1 MSQEVDQ
8 RVVEMRFDNAK
19 FEKNVQQS
27 INSLNA
33 LNESLKFEGAE
44 KGFAEVEKAS
54 EKVDFNRMMT
64 ALEALNGKFSALEIM
79 GVTTLVRITDEA
91 ITAGKKL
98 AKSLSTDQVM
108 SGWNKYAEK
117 TASVQTI
124 MNATGK
130 SITKVNSY
138 LSKLMWFS
146 DETSYGFTDM
156 TSALST
162 LTAAGGDIEKMIP
175 MIMGMA
181 NATAYAG
188 KGAAEFQRVVYNL
201 AQSYGTGAIQLI
213 DWKSVEQAGAGSQQL
228 KQLIIDTAVELG
240 KLKEG
245 EVTTGTFGS
254 TLQKKWADREVMEK
268 AFGKYAEFAEAVKA
282 ELDANPEYHNQ
293 AALAIEALADQYDEV
308 TVKAFKAAQEAKSFS
323 EVIDATKDAVSSG
336 WMQTFDILFGN
347 YEEAKTFW
355 SDLAEQFWDI
365 FAGGMGGRNS
375 WLKKAFNGGM
385 DQLLDETALGDVG
398 DAFTKQL
405 RRSLIDSGKLT
416 EQQIEDAGSF
426 QKALESAGV
435 TADDL
440 YERVQLSLE
449 GYEENAKLSDAELAA
464 EGVSR
469 ETLNKT
475 IEAYRKMAEA
485 IQNGEVSLDSY
496 AAKMGRMSGRE
507 HFFNGILNI
516 LNGINSVLGPIRDGF
531 DEVFH
536 TDGGPLYSLL
546 EGFDNLTSKLVLN
559 EGVMESLTK
568 LFKGLFSVLSVGG
581 KAIRVTGRI
590 ALAVIGKLMNALE
603 PLGNLLLQAG
613 AAFGDIFTTL
623 NESLESAESID
634 DVINALAVAFGKLLQ
649 PVKDVFGLLRTLIHG
664 GTVEEAKGQFK
675 TFGSIVNA
683 VSAVFQNF
691 GLKGI
696 SISGALG
703 SAVKLLGGVFFA
715 AFDGVGALIGKAFGA
730 FQDAGK
736 NVGDFKDK
744 HLDTLEQVRDT
755 VVSLPEKAG
764 AAMKE
769 FAGSVQTSF
778 YNVADAC
785 KAGLSAV
792 KEFFDLN
799 DIDIYRLLALID
811 VGLLALAIWAVATA
825 LKGMQKA
832 IKGVTDAAAKL
843 ISNPVTDL
851 VNSMKKAVDA
861 WTKQH
866 TTNNFVNIAKGI
878 SIAIGVISA
887 SIYMLSKI
895 EDPKQA
901 AIALGMVVTTLI
913 GLVVAMKALAK
924 SDVSGLDSAKIMAS
938 MVAISIGMLALGA
951 TVKNLASA
959 MKMFKYFNA
968 KQMYS
973 VVGALSSIAVALS
986 IMVGVVGGFNL
997 LTNKLRAAS
1006 KLKMTDAFK
1015 GISSYIVVATAMVEM
1030 AGALYL
1036 LSSIDEKKLQD
1047 GYGAMIAISVAMGIV
1062 VGVFAAL
1069 NHWNN
1074 TLQAA
1079 SKNKL
1084 SGITN
1089 GISSLLVV
1097 AAALAGMAV
1106 AVRMFAGIEK
1116 LDNAMW
1122 ATMGSLVVMAGV
1134 IGALSRLGG
1143 KAKKMRKGAEAM
1155 LIASASLVV
1164 LAQALKMMNEALAMD
1179 ESGAG
1184 MASMATM
1191 LIVMAGAIYILGESA
1206 IENMGAAAAVAAM
1219 ATALIELAVALNMI
1233 AEINPWDL
1241 AKGLGALA
1249 VALLELL
1256 GATWLLS
1263 KISGDLLSVA
1273 GACLML
1279 STALLLLAPACY
1291 MLSRLSLEQAL
1302 AGLIGMAAILGSL
1315 YLIGSIPEIAL
1326 GLSVLTANLLPFS
1339 ASLYIV
1345 AKAFSAFAGGVLKLS
1360 AAFAILAL
1368 FSSLIDPLCQ
1378 AIIMAGPDIEKALI
1392 TIITGI
1398 CNTIIACAEPIGHAL
1413 AAVIEI
1419 AIQVVID
1426 LIAWAWDGAGGD
1438 GDGIK
1443 GALDALWAKVEE
1455 WMSNRP
1461 PLYMYLF
1468 GNVAYDDPSLKDNP
1482 IERILNSWWEYAKD
1496 GFKYRYE
1503 HDPIRLT
1510 DKGLPQLG
1518 DFKPNTFGGM
1528 GGGKFSGMGGG
1539 KSNGTGAGRTKEV
1552 AENTKNAADATGV
1565 SATNMEKSAT
1575 AMAMS
1580 AKSSEELA
1588 NGMIQVADDSGRVY
1602 TMTTEQA
1609 KAMLDGKTATEQT
1622 AGAVNDLGGAA
1633 AQTTGKLSGTAAVM
1647 RTCAATGAASTEMLD
1662 KAGNAIE
1669 EKEEQLTDS
1678 TDTAVQNAM
1687 DEAGDIS
1694 EEGGKSAA
1702 SRFVNGFLSILPKG
1716 LRDFLS
1722 GFGIDT
1728 SGMKNLVSGI
1738 GSASN
1743 QSNVHSGSAADRDK
1757 WFDSWYT
1764 NEIKKYD
1771 GTGNKS
1777 PIDWLGDKVVEE
1789 KEKLLAD
1796 IADITPD
1803 LTADPTGGGSGKG
1816 SSSGTKKTLAE
1827 QIEEAY
1833 KTRLEANKTLQSTID
1848 QEYELWQAENQYS
1861 ASEDELMAK
1870 KAAHAADAITAQ
1882 TERVSI
1888 AQAKYDALFSK
1899 WGAEK
1904 AETKSAYN
1912 ELLEE
1917 KTSLAELKAQQYTD
1931 LFEEVAK
1938 RYDTNLDTLEKQYN
1952 LWSAEN
1958 ENSATQMDKIRRE
1971 TEYMTEEL
1979 AVRQKQE
1986 ANAQEQYDVLK
1997 DKLGKDNQLTIQAYN
2012 ELLDAQTERVE
2023 LENKIAKQQLAE
2035 IEERISQ
2042 IETAQKRA
2050 SSQMEML
2057 QKVYNDGD
2065 LSARADAY
2073 REAVETYGKD
2083 SEQARKARYQG
2094 TTASILAAV
2103 EAVKNLNYQMQ
2114 QTEEIQKKLD
2124 MEGISEADRK
2134 QYEQDKLDSQTAFLG
2149 FAENL
2154 ADALNLGDT
2163 GKQVTLKLAK
2173 AIQKNWKPIKEGFNT
2188 AMDKAFA
2195 NNPELKKKL
2204 TKAFGDAFS
2213 ETGIEVGTEFVSTI
2227 VAMMQGDWANALASG
2242 LNFMIDFL
2250 QTDMGEDL
2258 MNKVLPKITNLF
2270 SNVGKAAKGAQL
2282 GQVVGEM
2289 GGEMATVATEGSG
2302 LISILQSVA
2311 GGIGEIGASVASFV
2325 AEFWPY
2331 ILAAVAIIGVLAGIA
2346 ALFNKH
2352 NGVDDVDKELAEK
2365 EKDSGSDLDINFAWG
2380 INAKKDKVDDA
2391 VTAMTQNAVDIAASA
2406 AQSME
2411 DALNEDWDYTPTIR
2425 PVVDLTE
2432 VWDSAE
2438 DVNSAFAGEKPME
2451 LDSSLSAR
2459 LAKDADRTYG
2469 NQNGT
2474 GADTQTGRDTE
2485 LLNAVS
2491 RLGDHMDAVGES
2503 IRGMKVVMDGRKT
2516 VGYIDSQLGVRA
2528 ERRR

>member
-54 EKVDFNRMMT
+54 EKVDFDRMTT
-64 ALEALNGKFSALEIM
+64 ALETLTGKFSALEVIGM
-79 GVTTLVRITDEA
+79 TALVKITDKA
-91 ITAGKKL
+91 IDAGAKL
-98 AKSLSTDQVM
+98 TKSLSIDQVM
-108 SGWNKYAEK
+108 SGWNKYAQK

-130 SITKVNSY
+130 SITKVNGY

-146 DETSYGFTDM
+146 DETSYSFTDM
-156 TSALST
+156 TQSLGQ
-162 LTAAGGDIEKMIP
+162 LTASGGDIEKVIP

-188 KGAAEFQRVVYNL
+188 KGASEFSRIIYNL
-201 AQSYGTGAIQLI
+201 NQSYSQGYLSLM
-213 DWKSVEQAGAGSQQL
+213 DWKSVELAGVATAEL
-228 KQLIIDTAVELG
+228 KKQIISTGIELG
-240 KLKEG
+240 KIKDG
-245 EVTTGTFGS
+245 DVTVGTFSS
-254 TLQKKWADREVMEK
+254 TLSSKWADKKVMET
-268 AFGKYAEFAEAVKA
+268 AFGKFAEFSEAVKKMV
-282 ELDANPEYHNQ
+282 DANPGMLASQ
-293 AALAIEALADQYDEV
+293 AIEALADQYDEV

-323 EVIDATKDAVSSG
+323 EAVDATKDAVSSG
-336 WMQTFDILFGN
+336 WMETFDILFGN

-385 DQLLDETALGDVG
+385 DQLLDDTALGDVG

-405 RRSLIDSGKLT
+405 RRSLIANGKLT

-426 QKALESAGV
+426 QKALENAGV

-440 YERVQLSLE
+440 YERVQLSLD
-449 GYEENAKLSDAELAA
+449 GYEEIAQWSDAELAA
-464 EGVSR
+464 GGLSR
-469 ETLNKT
+469 EDLNKT

-516 LNGINSVLGPIRDGF
+516 LKGINSVLGPIRDGF

-559 EGVMESLTK
+559 EGTMESLTK
-568 LFKGLFSVLSVGG
+568 LFNGLFSVLSVGG

-590 ALAVIGKLMNALE
+590 ALALIGKLMNVLE
-603 PLGNLLLQAG
+603 PLDDLLLRAG

-634 DVINALAVAFGKLLQ
+634 DVINALAVAFGTLLQ
-649 PVKDVFGLLRTLIHG
+649 PVKDIFGLLQTLIHG

-675 TFGSIVNA
+675 TFGNVVNA

-691 GLKGI
+691 GLKSI

-703 SAVKLLGGVFFA
+703 SAVKLLGGIFFV
-715 AFDGVGALIGKAFGA
+715 AFDGVAALIGKTFGA

-744 HLDTLEQVRDT
+744 HLETLEQVRDT

-799 DIDIYRLLALID
+799 DVDIYRLLALID

-832 IKGVTDAAAKL
+832 IKSVTDATAKL
-843 ISNPVTDL
+843 LSNPVTDL
-851 VNSMKKAVDA
+851 LNSMKNAVDT

-878 SIAIGVISA
+878 SIAIGAISA

-901 AIALGMVVTTLI
+901 AVALGMVVATLI

-951 TVKNLASA
+951 TMKNLASA

-968 KQMYS
+968 KQMNN
-973 VVGALSSIAVALS
+973 VVGALFSIAAALS

-997 LTNKLRAAS
+997 LTNQLRASS
-1006 KLKMTDAFK
+1006 KLKMMDAFK

-1084 SGITN
+1084 NGITN

-1097 AAALAGMAV
+1097 ATALAGMAV
-1106 AVRMFAGIEK
+1106 AVQMFAGIEN

-1122 ATMGSLVVMAGV
+1122 AAMGSLIVMAGV
-1134 IGALSRLGG
+1134 IGTLSRLGG

-1164 LAQALKMMNEALAMD
+1164 LAQALKMMNEAIAMD

-1191 LIVMAGAIYILGESA
+1191 LIVMAGAIYILGKSA

-1219 ATALIELAVALNMI
+1219 GFALIELAYALNMI
-1233 AEINPWDL
+1233 VEIGVEDL
-1241 AKGLGALA
+1241 AKGLIALA
-1249 VALLELL
+1249 AALFGLVGAAALLPA
-1256 GATWLLS
+1256 ATPGLV
-1263 KISGDLLSVA
+1263 GVA

-1279 STALLLLAPACY
+1279 AGALLLLTPAFKG
-1291 MLSRLSLEQAL
+1291 LATLTAGEAL
-1302 AGLIGMAAILGSL
+1302 AGVIGIIGMMIGMFAIGAITPVAAGMIIVTACLINLG
-1315 YLIGSIPEIAL
+1315 
-1326 GLSVLTANLLPFS
+1326 
-1339 ASLYIV
+1339 
-1345 AKAFSAFAGGVLKLS
+1345 KAFSAFAGGALKLS

-1368 FSSLIDPLCQ
+1368 FSSLIDPLCKV
-1378 AIIMAGPDIEKALI
+1378 IIEAGPDIEKALI
-1392 TIITGI
+1392 TVVSGL
-1398 CNTIIACAEPIGHAL
+1398 CNAIVACAEPIGKAMFAL
-1413 AAVIEI
+1413 AVTLTKVII
-1419 AIQVVID
+1419 FYLAWFTGAADLSLQGGLDQMWVDLNDWFANHSLFD
-1426 LIAWAWDGAGGD
+1426 LIGSWLSSGSAAFANWNPFGMFDLNMNGRSAKAGENAANAINDFDKKHGTRIMGKILELLGFD
-1438 GDGIK
+1438 VIYKD
-1443 GALDALWAKVEE
+1443 DADTKT
-1455 WMSNRP
+1455 
-1461 PLYMYLF
+1461 
-1468 GNVAYDDPSLKDNP
+1468 
-1482 IERILNSWWEYAKD
+1482 
-1496 GFKYRYE
+1496 
-1503 HDPIRLT
+1503 T
-1510 DKGLPQLG
+1510 D
-1518 DFKPNTFGGM
+1518 
-1528 GGGKFSGMGGG
+1528 
-1539 KSNGTGAGRTKEV
+1539 
-1552 AENTKNAADATGV
+1552 ENTKNAADATGV
-1565 SATNMEKSAT
+1565 SATNMEKIAT
-1575 AMAMS
+1575 AMAVS
-1580 AKSSEELA
+1580 AKNSGELA
-1588 NGMIQVADDSGRVY
+1588 DGMIRVADDTGKVY
-1602 TMTTEQA
+1602 TMTAEQA
-1609 KAMLDGKTATEQT
+1609 KALMDGQKATDQT

-1633 AQTTGKLSGTAAVM
+1633 AQTTAKLHGTATGM
-1647 RTCAATGAASTEMLD
+1647 QTCAATAAASTEVLD
-1662 KAGNAIE
+1662 KAGDAVE
-1669 EKEEQLTDS
+1669 EKEGQLTDD

-1687 DEAGDIS
+1687 DVAGDTA

-1702 SRFVNGFLSILPKG
+1702 SQFMEGFLSRLPKEFKDILNG
-1716 LRDFLS
+1716 V
-1722 GFGIDT
+1722 GFDI
-1728 SGMKNLVSGI
+1728 SGMESFVSGI
-1738 GSASN
+1738 GDASN
-1743 QSNVHSGSAADRDK
+1743 QSNVHSGSAADREK
-1757 WFDSWYT
+1757 WFNSWYS

-1771 GTGNKS
+1771 GTSGESLK
-1777 PIDWLGDKVVEE
+1777 D
-1789 KEKLLAD
+1789 LLAD
-1796 IADITPD
+1796 IADAVP
-1803 LTADPTGGGSGKG
+1803 DPTTAQTGSGKVK
-1816 SSSGTKKTLAE
+1816 SSGSAGSKKTLAE

-1861 ASEDELMAK
+1861 ASEDDLMAK
-1870 KAAHAADAITAQ
+1870 KAAHAADAIKAQ

-1888 AQAKYDALFSK
+1888 AQEKYDALYSK

-1904 AETKSAYN
+1904 AETKTAYN

-1917 KTSLAELKAQQYTD
+1917 KTSLAELKAKQYTD

-1952 LWSAEN
+1952 LWSTDN
-1958 ENSATQMDKIRRE
+1958 DRTATKRDKILKERE
-1971 TEYMTEEL
+1971 YQTEEL
-1979 AVRQKQE
+1979 AVREKKE
-1986 ANAQEQYDVLK
+1986 ANAKEQYE
-1997 DKLGKDNQLTIQAYN
+1997 KLSELYGESDLRTIEAYN
-2012 ELLDAQTERVE
+2012 EWLDAQTESLKVRNSIAEKQYE
-2023 LENKIAKQQLAE
+2023 L
-2035 IEERISQ
+2035 IEAD
-2042 IETAQKRA
+2042 IETIKDAQNLA
-2050 SSQMEML
+2050 ASQMELL

-2094 TTASILAAV
+2094 TVSGILAAV
-2103 EAVKNLNYQMQ
+2103 SAVKSMNAQME
-2114 QTEEIQKKLD
+2114 QTL
-2124 MEGISEADRK
+2124 
-2134 QYEQDKLDSQTAFLG
+2134 QYEQLLEKAKKDKDQERIQSYNEQLLNSQTAFLG

-2173 AIQKNWKPIKEGFNT
+2173 AIQKNWTPLKEGFNT
-2188 AMDKAFA
+2188 AVDKAFA
-2195 NNPELKKKL
+2195 NNPELKNEL
-2204 TKAFGDAFS
+2204 TDAFKFAFS
-2213 ETGIEVGTEFVSTI
+2213 ETGMEVGTEFVSTI

-2250 QTDMGEDL
+2250 NTKMGKDL
-2258 MNKVLPKITNLF
+2258 MTTVLPKITELF
-2270 SNVGKAAKGAQL
+2270 SNVGKAAKGAQI
-2282 GQVVGEM
+2282 GQAIGEM
-2289 GGEMATVATEGSG
+2289 GGEMAVAASEGGG
-2302 LISILQSVA
+2302 LIAVLQAVA
-2311 GGIGEIGASVASFV
+2311 GGIGSVGTAVAGFV
-2325 AEFWPY
+2325 AEFWPF
-2331 ILAAVAIIGVLAGIA
+2331 ILAVVAIIAVLAGIA
-2346 ALFNKH
+2346 ALVNKH
-2352 NGVDDVDKELAEK
+2352 NGVDKADKDLAEK
-2365 EKDSGSDLDINFAWG
+2365 EKDSGADLDINFAWG

-2451 LDSSLSAR
+2451 LDSSLTAR

-2469 NQNGT
+2469 NQNGN
-2474 GADTQTGRDTE
+2474 GADAQTGRDAE

>member
-54 EKVDFNRMMT
+54 EKVDFDRMTT
-64 ALEALNGKFSALEIM
+64 ALETLTGKFSALEVIGM
-79 GVTTLVRITDEA
+79 TALVKITDKA
-91 ITAGKKL
+91 IDAGTKL
-98 AKSLSTDQVM
+98 AKSLSIDQVM
-108 SGWNKYAEK
+108 SGWNKYAQK

-268 AFGKYAEFAEAVKA
+268 AFGKYAEFAEAVNAEMKA
-282 ELDANPEYHNQ
+282 RPEKYNYQ
-293 AALAIEALADQYDEV
+293 ASNAIEALADQYDEV

-323 EVIDATKDAVSSG
+323 EAVDATKDAVSSG

-385 DQLLDETALGDVG
+385 DQLLDDTALGDVG
-398 DAFTKQL
+398 DAFTNQL
-405 RRSLIDSGKLT
+405 RRSLIASGKLT

-426 QKALESAGV
+426 QKALENAGV

-440 YERVQLSLE
+440 YERVQASLA
-449 GYEENAKLSDAELAA
+449 GYEEAAKMSDAELAA
-464 EGVSR
+464 QGVSR

-475 IEAYRKMAEA
+475 IETYRKMAEA

-507 HFFNGILNI
+507 HFFNGILNV
-516 LNGINSVLGPIRDGF
+516 LKGINSVLGPIRDGF
-531 DEVFH
+531 DAVFH

-546 EGFDNLTSKLVLN
+546 KGFDNLTSKLVLN

-603 PLGNLLLQAG
+603 PLGDLLLRAG

-623 NESLESAESID
+623 NESLDNAESID
-634 DVINALAVAFGKLLQ
+634 DVINALAVAFGTLLQ
-649 PVKDVFGLLRTLIHG
+649 PVKDIFGLLRTLIHG

-675 TFGSIVNA
+675 TFGNVVNA

-703 SAVKLLGGVFFA
+703 SAVKLLGGIFFA
-715 AFDGVGALIGKAFGA
+715 AFDGVGALIGKTFGA

-744 HLDTLEQVRDT
+744 HLETLEQVRDT

-764 AAMKE
+764 AAMLW
-769 FAGSVQTSF
+769 FAGSVQTAF
-778 YNVADAC
+778 YNVADASKTALTAVQAFFHLEDGIDLYRLFSIIAVGALAAAIYGATVLLK
-785 KAGLSAV
+785 KASDNLKKTLANPISDFFNSLTSAV
-792 KEFFDLN
+792 N
-799 DIDIYRLLALID
+799 
-811 VGLLALAIWAVATA
+811 T
-825 LKGMQKA
+825 
-832 IKGVTDAAAKL
+832 
-843 ISNPVTDL
+843 
-851 VNSMKKAVDA
+851 
-861 WTKQH
+861 WTKAH
-866 TTNNFVNIAKGI
+866 TTNNLATAAKAIATAVALI
-878 SIAIGVISA
+878 SG
-887 SIYMLSKI
+887 SIYLLSQI
-895 EDPKQA
+895 DDPDKVVQA
-901 AIALGMVVTTLI
+901 LFSAMAVLFGFIVAL
-913 GLVVAMKALAK
+913 KALAATDLTGLNTAKLVGTIAAVSLGMTVLSAAMIKMGSMDADQVKNGTEAIGHVAAVLTGMVGLLSLFNNRLGSMK
-924 SDVSGLDSAKIMAS
+924 SAGSFIAAAAAIDAITLVLIPLAKAKKNGLDIDGAVEAINGVAI
-938 MVAISIGMLALGA
+938 AISILLVASGFAKKLAGQAKVSTLDKIAQYLVRLGGLLIALNALGA
-951 TVKNLASA
+951 TFLMAAGAVAILASTGENLKRGLTGA
-959 MKMFKYFNA
+959 
-968 KQMYS
+968 
-973 VVGALSSIAVALS
+973 VV
-986 IMVGVVGGFNL
+986 
-997 LTNKLRAAS
+997 
-1006 KLKMTDAFK
+1006 
-1015 GISSYIVVATAMVEM
+1015 
-1030 AGALYL
+1030 
-1036 LSSIDEKKLQD
+1036 
-1047 GYGAMIAISVAMGIV
+1047 
-1062 VGVFAAL
+1062 
-1069 NHWNN
+1069 
-1074 TLQAA
+1074 
-1079 SKNKL
+1079 
-1084 SGITN
+1084 IT
-1089 GISSLLVV
+1089 GL
-1097 AAALAGMAV
+1097 LAG
-1106 AVRMFAGIEK
+1106 
-1116 LDNAMW
+1116 
-1122 ATMGSLVVMAGV
+1122 VMAGLAV
-1134 IGALSRLGG
+1134 LSKTKVNPLRMQ
-1143 KAKKMRKGAEAM
+1143 KMAASM
-1155 LIASASLVV
+1155 VIASASLVI
-1164 LAQALKMMNEALAMD
+1164 LAEAVRRMSDAMGSD
-1179 ESGAG
+1179 KSGAG
-1184 MASMATM
+1184 FAGVAIGLT
-1191 LIVMAGAIYILGESA
+1191 LMAGAIYILGKNAMES
-1206 IENMGAAAAVAAM
+1206 MGAAAALAAM
-1219 ATALIELAVALNMI
+1219 GFALVEMAYAIKMLAGTDPTFIMNALLGLAGAMGILVVGCAGLSMVTANITGLAGSCLMLAGALYLLTPAFKGLASLTLDQAIAGIWAMAGVMIALGIVGANPPVALGLTAVAGSLKI
-1233 AEINPWDL
+1233 
-1241 AKGLGALA
+1241 
-1249 VALLELL
+1249 LL
-1256 GATWLLS
+1256 GAF
-1263 KISGDLLSVA
+1263 KDFASGL
-1273 GACLML
+1273 
-1279 STALLLLAPACY
+1279 
-1291 MLSRLSLEQAL
+1291 
-1302 AGLIGMAAILGSL
+1302 
-1315 YLIGSIPEIAL
+1315 
-1326 GLSVLTANLLPFS
+1326 
-1339 ASLYIV
+1339 
-1345 AKAFSAFAGGVLKLS
+1345 LKLS
-1360 AAFAILAL
+1360 IAAVIMGILAYL
-1368 FSSLIDPLCQ
+1368 SGPICQ
-1378 AIIMAGPDIEKALI
+1378 AIIGAGDDIADALDIILKA
-1392 TIITGI
+1392 I
-1398 CNTIIACAEPIGHAL
+1398 CNTIINNAEPIAK
-1413 AAVIEI
+1413 AIASVVIIIVDAVIQILAWGWEKI
-1419 AIQVVID
+1419 KAAMEEKTG
-1426 LIAWAWDGAGGD
+1426 LIWDETSSIFNPASW
-1438 GDGIK
+1438 I
-1443 GALDALWAKVEE
+1443 DALT
-1455 WMSNRP
+1455 
-1461 PLYMYLF
+1461 
-1468 GNVAYDDPSLKDNP
+1468 
-1482 IERILNSWWEYAKD
+1482 AKD
-1496 GFKYRYE
+1496 RPFGKLLNM
-1503 HDPIRLT
+1503 LT
-1510 DKGLPQLG
+1510 DPFLQVFDTSLDEMGNKLEEVV
-1518 DFKPNTFGGM
+1518 DFRKMAAEKLSDVPDVPDINYIDP
-1528 GGGKFSGMGGG
+1528 KEA
-1539 KSNGTGAGRTKEV
+1539 SNSSAKT

-1575 AMAMS
+1575 AMAVS
-1580 AKSSEELA
+1580 AKSSEEMA
-1588 NGMIQVADDSGRVY
+1588 DGMIQVADDSGRVY

-1633 AQTTGKLSGTAAVM
+1633 ARTTGKLSGTAAVM
-1647 RTCAATGAASTEMLD
+1647 RTCAAMGAASTEVLD
-1662 KAGNAIE
+1662 EAGNALE
-1669 EKEEQLTDS
+1669 GKEEQLTDD
-1678 TDTAVQNAM
+1678 TTTAVQNTM
-1687 DEAGDIS
+1687 NEAGDTA

-1716 LRDFLS
+1716 LKDFLS
-1722 GFGIDT
+1722 GVGINT
-1728 SGMKNLVSGI
+1728 SGITAVVSG
-1738 GSASN
+1738 
-1743 QSNVHSGSAADRDK
+1743 AADKMSGLKSVDDMLTNPDK
-1757 WFDSWYT
+1757 KKTTAPTVKNGKTDSGGESW
-1764 NEIKKYD
+1764 KD
-1771 GTGNKS
+1771 L
-1777 PIDWLGDKVVEE
+1777 LGD
-1789 KEKLLAD
+1789 
-1796 IADITPD
+1796 IAEQAKDAASDAAST
-1803 LTADPTGGGSGKG
+1803 LTSGKG
-1816 SSSGTKKTLAE
+1816 KSKSSRSAGSKKTLAE

-1861 ASEDELMAK
+1861 ASEDDLMAK
-1870 KAAHAADAITAQ
+1870 KAAHAADAIKAQ

-1888 AQAKYDALFSK
+1888 AQAKYDALYSK

-1917 KTSLAELKAQQYTD
+1917 KTSLAELKAKQYTD

-1979 AVRQKQE
+1979 TVRQKQE

-1997 DKLGKDNQLTIQAYN
+1997 EKLGKDNQLTIQAYN

-2057 QKVYNDGD
+2057 QKVYDDGD

-2124 MEGISEADRK
+2124 RTDISEADRK
-2134 QYEQDKLDSQTAFLG
+2134 QYEQDKLESQTAFLG

-2154 ADALNLGDT
+2154 ADALNLGDS

-2173 AIQKNWKPIKEGFNT
+2173 AIQKNWTPIKEGFNA

-2195 NNPELKKKL
+2195 NNPELKNKL
-2204 TKAFGDAFS
+2204 TDAFKTAFS
-2213 ETGIEVGTEFVSTI
+2213 ETGVEVGTEFVSTI

-2250 QTDMGEDL
+2250 QTGMGEQL
-2258 MNKVLPKITNLF
+2258 MNEVLPKITELF
-2270 SNVGKAAKGAQL
+2270 SNVGKAAKGAQI
-2282 GQVVGEM
+2282 GQAMGEM
-2289 GGEMATVATEGSG
+2289 GGEMAMVAEEGGG
-2302 LISILQSVA
+2302 LIAVLQAVA
-2311 GGIGEIGASVASFV
+2311 GGIGEIGTAVVSFV

-2352 NGVDDVDKELAEK
+2352 NGVDDVDKEAAEK

-2451 LDSSLSAR
+2451 LDSNLTAR
-2459 LAKDADRTYG
+2459 LAKDADRAYG
-2469 NQNGT
+2469 NQNGNS
-2474 GADTQTGRDTE
+2474 ADAQTGRDAE

>member
-44 KGFAEVEKAS
+44 KGFAEMEKAS
-54 EKVDFNRMMT
+54 EKVDFDRMTT
-64 ALEALNGKFSALEIM
+64 ALETLTGKFSALEVIGM
-79 GVTTLVRITDEA
+79 TALVKITNKA
-91 ITAGKKL
+91 IDAGAKL
-98 AKSLSTDQVM
+98 TKSLSIDQVM
-108 SGWNKYAEK
+108 SGWNKYAQK

-146 DETSYGFTDM
+146 DETSYSFTDM
-156 TSALST
+156 TQSLGQ
-162 LTAAGGDIEKMIP
+162 LTASGGDIEKVIP

-188 KGAAEFQRVVYNL
+188 KGASEFSRIIYNL
-201 AQSYGTGAIQLI
+201 NQSYSQGYLSLM
-213 DWKSVEQAGAGSQQL
+213 DWKSVELAGVATAEL
-228 KQLIIDTAVELG
+228 KKQIISTGIELG
-240 KLKEG
+240 KIKDG
-245 EVTTGTFGS
+245 DVTVGTFSS
-254 TLQKKWADREVMEK
+254 TLSSKWADKEVMET
-268 AFGKYAEFAEAVKA
+268 AFGKFAEFSEAVKKMV
-282 ELDANPEYHNQ
+282 DANPGMLASQ
-293 AALAIEALADQYDEV
+293 AIEALADQYDEV

-323 EVIDATKDAVSSG
+323 EAVDATKDAVSSG
-336 WMQTFDILFGN
+336 WMETFDILFGN

-385 DQLLDETALGDVG
+385 DQLLDDTALGDVG

-405 RRSLIDSGKLT
+405 RRSLIANGKLT

-426 QKALESAGV
+426 QKALENAGV

-440 YERVQLSLE
+440 YDRVQLSLD
-449 GYEENAKLSDAELAA
+449 GYEEIAQWSDAELAA
-464 EGVSR
+464 GGLSR
-469 ETLNKT
+469 EDLNKT

-516 LNGINSVLGPIRDGF
+516 LKGINSVLGPIRDGF

-559 EGVMESLTK
+559 EGTMESLTK

-581 KAIRVTGRI
+581 KVIRVTGRI
-590 ALAVIGKLMNALE
+590 ALALIGKLMNVLE
-603 PLGNLLLQAG
+603 PLGDLLLRAG

-634 DVINALAVAFGKLLQ
+634 DVINALAVAFGTLLQ
-649 PVKDVFGLLRTLIHG
+649 PVKDIFGLLQTLIHG

-675 TFGSIVNA
+675 TFGNVVNA

-691 GLKGI
+691 GLKSI

-703 SAVKLLGGVFFA
+703 SAVKLLGGIFFV
-715 AFDGVGALIGKAFGA
+715 AFDGVAALIGKTFGA

-736 NVGDFKDK
+736 NVSDFKDK
-744 HLDTLEQVRDT
+744 HLETLEQVRDT

-769 FAGSVQTSF
+769 FAGNVQTSF

-785 KAGLSAV
+785 KVGLSAV

-799 DIDIYRLLALID
+799 DVDIYRLLALID

-832 IKGVTDAAAKL
+832 IKSVTDATAKL
-843 ISNPVTDL
+843 LSNPVTDL
-851 VNSMKKAVDA
+851 LNSMKNAVDT

-878 SIAIGVISA
+878 SIAIGAISA

-901 AIALGMVVTTLI
+901 AIALGMVVVTLI
-913 GLVVAMKALAK
+913 GLVAAMKALAK

-951 TVKNLASA
+951 TMKNLASA

-968 KQMYS
+968 KQMNN
-973 VVGALSSIAVALS
+973 VVGALFSIAAALS

-997 LTNKLRAAS
+997 LTNQLRASS
-1006 KLKMTDAFK
+1006 KLKMMDAFK
-1015 GISSYIVVATAMVEM
+1015 GISSYIVVTTAMVEM

-1084 SGITN
+1084 NGITN

-1097 AAALAGMAV
+1097 ATALAGMAV
-1106 AVRMFAGIEK
+1106 AVQMFAGIEN

-1122 ATMGSLVVMAGV
+1122 AAMGSLIVMAGV
-1134 IGALSRLGG
+1134 IGVLSRLGG
-1143 KAKKMRKGAEAM
+1143 KAKKMRKGAKAM

-1164 LAQALKMMNEALAMD
+1164 LAQALKMMNEAVAMD

-1191 LIVMAGAIYILGESA
+1191 LIAMAGAIYVLGKSA
-1206 IENMGAAAAVAAM
+1206 IESMGAAAAVAAM
-1219 ATALIELAVALNMI
+1219 GFALIELAYALNMI
-1233 AEINPWDL
+1233 VEISVEDL
-1241 AKGLGALA
+1241 AKGLIALAAALFGLVGA
-1249 VALLELL
+1249 VALLPA
-1256 GATWLLS
+1256 ATPGLV
-1263 KISGDLLSVA
+1263 GVA

-1279 STALLLLAPACY
+1279 AGALLLLTPAFKG
-1291 MLSRLSLEQAL
+1291 LATLTAGEAL
-1302 AGLIGMAAILGSL
+1302 AGVIGIIGMMIGMFAIGAITPVAAGMIIVTACLINLG
-1315 YLIGSIPEIAL
+1315 
-1326 GLSVLTANLLPFS
+1326 
-1339 ASLYIV
+1339 
-1345 AKAFSAFAGGVLKLS
+1345 KAFSAFAGGALKLS

-1368 FSSLIDPLCQ
+1368 FSSLIDPLCKV
-1378 AIIMAGPDIEKALI
+1378 IIEAGPDIEKALI

-1398 CNTIIACAEPIGHAL
+1398 CNTIVACAEPLRLAL
-1413 AAVIEI
+1413 ESLLKMALQMIVDMVGWMWSGE
-1419 AIQVVID
+1419 
-1426 LIAWAWDGAGGD
+1426 GGD
-1438 GDGIK
+1438 GEGIK
-1443 GALDALWAKVEE
+1443 GALDGLWESIENWFGVHDLGQMFAE
-1455 WMSNRP
+1455 WLSIKP
-1461 PLYMYLF
+1461 IDIPTLLF
-1468 GNVAYDDPSLKDNP
+1468 GNRRKISIPDSPYKRTVDRWLGNKD
-1482 IERILNSWWEYAKD
+1482 ESTA
-1496 GFKYRYE
+1496 
-1503 HDPIRLT
+1503 
-1510 DKGLPQLG
+1510 
-1518 DFKPNTFGGM
+1518 FGE
-1528 GGGKFSGMGGG
+1528 MGGG
-1539 KSNGTGAGRTKEV
+1539 KSSGTGVGRTKEV

-1575 AMAMS
+1575 AMAAS
-1580 AKSSEELA
+1580 AKNSGELA
-1588 NGMIQVADDSGRVY
+1588 DGMIQVADDTGRVHA
-1602 TMTTEQA
+1602 MTVEQA
-1609 KAMLDGKTATEQT
+1609 KALMDGQKATDQT
-1622 AGAVNDLGGAA
+1622 AGAVADLGGAA
-1633 AQTTGKLSGTAAVM
+1633 AQTTAKLHGTAAVM
-1647 RTCAATGAASTEMLD
+1647 QTCAATGAAGTEVLD

-1669 EKEEQLTDS
+1669 GKEKQLTDS
-1678 TDTAVQNAM
+1678 TDTAVQNTM
-1687 DEAGDIS
+1687 DEAGDTA

-1702 SRFVNGFLSILPKG
+1702 SRFVSGFLSILPKG
-1716 LRDFLS
+1716 LKDFLS
-1722 GFGIDT
+1722 GVGADT
-1728 SGMKNLVSGI
+1728 SGMESFVSGI
-1738 GSASN
+1738 GGASN
-1743 QSNVHSGSAADRDK
+1743 QSNAHSGSAADRDK
-1757 WFDSWYT
+1757 WFNSWYS

-1771 GTGNKS
+1771 GTSGESWK
-1777 PIDWLGDKVVEE
+1777 D
-1789 KEKLLAD
+1789 LLAD
-1796 IADITPD
+1796 IADAAP
-1803 LTADPTGGGSGKG
+1803 DPTTAQTVSGKVK
-1816 SSSGTKKTLAE
+1816 SSGSAGSKKTLAE

-1861 ASEDELMAK
+1861 ASEDDLTAK
-1870 KAAHAADAITAQ
+1870 KAAHAADAIKAQ

-1888 AQAKYDALFSK
+1888 AQAKYDALYSK
-1899 WGAEK
+1899 WGEEK
-1904 AETKSAYN
+1904 AETKTAYN

-1917 KTSLAELKAQQYTD
+1917 KTSLAELKAKQYTD

-1952 LWSAEN
+1952 LWSTDN
-1958 ENSATQMDKIRRE
+1958 DRTATKRDKILKERE
-1971 TEYMTEEL
+1971 YQTEEL
-1979 AVRQKQE
+1979 TIREKKE
-1986 ANAQEQYDVLK
+1986 ANAKEQYD
-1997 DKLGKDNQLTIQAYN
+1997 KLSELYGESDLRTIEAYN
-2012 ELLDAQTERVE
+2012 EWLDAQTESLELRNSIAEKQYELIEADIEAVE
-2023 LENKIAKQQLAE
+2023 NAQSLAV
-2035 IEERISQ
+2035 
-2042 IETAQKRA
+2042 
-2050 SSQMEML
+2050 SQMELL

-2065 LSARADAY
+2065 LSSRADDY
-2073 REAVETYGKD
+2073 KSAVETYGKD
-2083 SEQARKARYQG
+2083 SKEARAAQYQG
-2094 TTASILAAV
+2094 TVSGILAAV
-2103 EAVKNLNYQMQ
+2103 SAVKSMNAQMEQTLQYKQLLEQAEAAGDKERIQSYNEQLLN
-2114 QTEEIQKKLD
+2114 
-2124 MEGISEADRK
+2124 
-2134 QYEQDKLDSQTAFLG
+2134 SQTAFLG

-2154 ADALNLGDT
+2154 AEAFNLKDT
-2163 GKQVTLKLAK
+2163 GKRAMLKA
-2173 AIQKNWKPIKEGFNT
+2173 ANVIQKNWKPIKEGFNT

-2195 NNPELKKKL
+2195 NNPELKNKL
-2204 TKAFGDAFS
+2204 TDAFKTAFS
-2213 ETGIEVGTEFVSTI
+2213 ETGMEVGTEFVSTI

-2242 LNFMIDFL
+2242 VSFMIDFL
-2250 QTDMGEDL
+2250 QTGMGEQL
-2258 MNKVLPKITNLF
+2258 MNEVLPKITELF
-2270 SNVGKAAKGAQL
+2270 SNVGKAAKGAQI
-2282 GQVVGEM
+2282 GQAMGEM
-2289 GGEMATVATEGSG
+2289 GGEMATVATEGGG
-2302 LISILQSVA
+2302 LISVLQAVA
-2311 GGIGEIGASVASFV
+2311 GGIGEIGTAVAAFV

-2331 ILAAVAIIGVLAGIA
+2331 ILAAVAIIAVLAGIA
-2346 ALFNKH
+2346 ALFNKKNKDAAEAGKDYDKNFSEGITDGKDTVKEAIRDMTDDATDTMASAIFDLH
-2352 NGVDDVDKELAEK
+2352 KTADDVFDLTPSITPIV
-2365 EKDSGSDLDINFAWG
+2365 DLSDMESSAQ
-2380 INAKKDKVDDA
+2380 
-2391 VTAMTQNAVDIAASA
+2391 AMDEVFGTYDMTGDVSRKLA
-2406 AQSME
+2406 AQV
-2411 DALNEDWDYTPTIR
+2411 DAQ
-2425 PVVDLTE
+2425 TE
-2432 VWDSAE
+2432 I
-2438 DVNSAFAGEKPME
+2438 
-2451 LDSSLSAR
+2451 
-2459 LAKDADRTYG
+2459 
-2469 NQNGT
+2469 QNG
-2474 GADTQTGRDTE
+2474 AKERSSTE
-2485 LLNAVS
+2485 LLNAVNA
-2491 RLGDHMDAVGES
+2491 LGDRMDGVGES
-2503 IRGMKVVMDGRKT
+2503 IRGMKMVVDGNKAI
-2516 VGYIDSQLGVRA
+2516 GYIDTKLG
-2528 ERRR
+2528 ERSARRMR

>member
-54 EKVDFNRMMT
+54 EKVDFDRMTT
-64 ALEALNGKFSALEIM
+64 ALETLTGKFSALEVIGM
-79 GVTTLVRITDEA
+79 TALVKITDKA
-91 ITAGKKL
+91 IDTGAKL
-98 AKSLSTDQVM
+98 AKSLSIDQVM
-108 SGWNKYAEK
+108 SGWNKYAQK

-130 SITKVNSY
+130 SITKVNGY

-146 DETSYGFTDM
+146 DETSYSFTDM
-156 TSALST
+156 TQSLGQ
-162 LTAAGGDIEKMIP
+162 LTASGGDIEKVIP

-188 KGAAEFQRVVYNL
+188 KGASEFSRIIYNL
-201 AQSYGTGAIQLI
+201 NQSYSQGYLSLM
-213 DWKSVEQAGAGSQQL
+213 DWKSVELAGVATAEL
-228 KQLIIDTAVELG
+228 KKQIISTGIELG
-240 KLKEG
+240 KIKDG
-245 EVTTGTFGS
+245 DVTVGTFSS
-254 TLQKKWADREVMEK
+254 TLSSKWADKEVMET
-268 AFGKYAEFAEAVKA
+268 AFGKFAEFSEAVKKMV
-282 ELDANPEYHNQ
+282 DANPGMLASQ
-293 AALAIEALADQYDEV
+293 AIEALAGQYDEV

-385 DQLLDETALGDVG
+385 DQLLDDTALGDVG

-405 RRSLIDSGKLT
+405 RRSLIANGKLT

-426 QKALESAGV
+426 QKALENAGV

-440 YERVQLSLE
+440 YERVQASLA
-449 GYEENAKLSDAELAA
+449 GYEETAKMSDAELAA
-464 EGVSR
+464 QGVSR

-496 AAKMGRMSGRE
+496 AAKMGEMSGRE

-516 LNGINSVLGPIRDGF
+516 LKGINSVLGPIRDGF

-546 EGFDNLTSKLVLN
+546 KGFDNLTSKLALN

-613 AAFGDIFTTL
+613 AAFGDIFATL
-623 NESLESAESID
+623 NESLDNAESID
-634 DVINALAVAFGKLLQ
+634 EVINALAVAFGKLLQ
-649 PVKDVFGLLRTLIHG
+649 PVKDIFGLLQTLIHG

-675 TFGSIVNA
+675 TFGGIVNA

-691 GLKGI
+691 GLKGV

-715 AFDGVGALIGKAFGA
+715 AFDGVGALIGKTFGA
-730 FQDAGK
+730 FRDAGK

-744 HLDTLEQVRDT
+744 HLETLEQVRDT

-799 DIDIYRLLALID
+799 DVDIYRLLALID

-832 IKGVTDAAAKL
+832 IKSVTDATAKL

-851 VNSMKKAVDA
+851 LNSMKNAVDT

-878 SIAIGVISA
+878 SIAIGAISA

-901 AIALGMVVTTLI
+901 AVALGMVVATLI

-938 MVAISIGMLALGA
+938 MVAISIGMLALGY
-951 TVKNLASA
+951 TVKNLANA
-959 MKMFKYFNA
+959 MKMFKYFNT
-968 KQMYS
+968 KQMNN
-973 VVGALSSIAVALS
+973 VVGALFSIAAALS

-997 LTNKLRAAS
+997 LTNQLRASS
-1006 KLKMTDAFK
+1006 KLKMMDALK
-1015 GISSYIVVATAMVEM
+1015 GVSSYIVVATAMVEM

-1062 VGVFAAL
+1062 VGIFAAL

-1084 SGITN
+1084 NGITN

-1097 AAALAGMAV
+1097 ETALAGMAV
-1106 AVRMFAGIEK
+1106 AVRMFAGIEN

-1122 ATMGSLVVMAGV
+1122 AAMGSLIVMAGV

-1164 LAQALKMMNEALAMD
+1164 LAQALKMMNETIAMD
-1179 ESGAG
+1179 KSGAG

-1191 LIVMAGAIYILGESA
+1191 LIVMAGAIYILGKSA

-1219 ATALIELAVALNMI
+1219 GFALIELAQALNMI
-1233 AEINPWDL
+1233 AEIGVADL
-1241 AKGLGALA
+1241 AKGLIALGAALFGLVGA
-1249 VALLELL
+1249 AALLPT
-1256 GATWLLS
+1256 ATP
-1263 KISGDLLSVA
+1263 GLLSVA
-1273 GACLML
+1273 GSCLML
-1279 STALLLLAPACY
+1279 AGALLILTPAFKGLATLTAG
-1291 MLSRLSLEQAL
+1291 EAL
-1302 AGLIGMAAILGSL
+1302 AGVIGIIGMMIGLFTIGAITPVAAGMIIVSACLINLG
-1315 YLIGSIPEIAL
+1315 
-1326 GLSVLTANLLPFS
+1326 
-1339 ASLYIV
+1339 
-1345 AKAFSAFAGGVLKLS
+1345 KAFSAFAGGALKLS

-1378 AIIMAGPDIEKALI
+1378 AIITAGPDIEKALI
-1392 TIITGI
+1392 TVVSGL
-1398 CNTIIACAEPIGHAL
+1398 CNAIVACAEPIGKAMFAL
-1413 AAVIEI
+1413 AVTLTKVII
-1419 AIQVVID
+1419 FYLAWFTGAADLSLQGGLDQMWVDLNDWFANHSLFD
-1426 LIAWAWDGAGGD
+1426 LIGSWLSSGSAAFANWNPFGMFDLNMNGRSAKAGENAANAINDFDKKHGTRIMGKILELLGFD
-1438 GDGIK
+1438 VI
-1443 GALDALWAKVEE
+1443 
-1455 WMSNRP
+1455 
-1461 PLYMYLF
+1461 Y
-1468 GNVAYDDPSLKDNP
+1468 KDN
-1482 IERILNSWWEYAKD
+1482 ADTKT
-1496 GFKYRYE
+1496 
-1503 HDPIRLT
+1503 T
-1510 DKGLPQLG
+1510 D
-1518 DFKPNTFGGM
+1518 
-1528 GGGKFSGMGGG
+1528 
-1539 KSNGTGAGRTKEV
+1539 
-1552 AENTKNAADATGV
+1552 ENTKNAADATGV
-1565 SATNMEKSAT
+1565 SATNMEKIAT
-1575 AMAMS
+1575 AMAVS
-1580 AKSSEELA
+1580 AKNSGELA
-1588 NGMIQVADDSGRVY
+1588 DGMIRVADDTGKVY
-1602 TMTTEQA
+1602 TMTAEQA
-1609 KAMLDGKTATEQT
+1609 KALMDGKTATEQT
-1622 AGAVNDLGGAA
+1622 AGAVADLGGAA
-1633 AQTTGKLSGTAAVM
+1633 ARTTGKLSGTAAVM
-1647 RTCAATGAASTEMLD
+1647 QACAETGAASTEVLD

-1669 EKEEQLTDS
+1669 GKEEQLTDD
-1678 TDTAVQNAM
+1678 TDTAVQNTM
-1687 DEAGDIS
+1687 DEAGDTA

-1702 SRFVNGFLSILPKG
+1702 SRFVNGFLSRLPKEFKDILNG
-1716 LRDFLS
+1716 V
-1722 GFGIDT
+1722 GFDI
-1728 SGMKNLVSGI
+1728 SGMESFVSGI
-1738 GSASN
+1738 GGASN
-1743 QSNVHSGSAADRDK
+1743 HSNVHSGSAADREK
-1757 WFDSWYT
+1757 WFNSWYS
-1764 NEIKKYD
+1764 NETKKYD
-1771 GTGNKS
+1771 GTSGESWK
-1777 PIDWLGDKVVEE
+1777 D
-1789 KEKLLAD
+1789 LLAD
-1796 IADITPD
+1796 IADAVPD
-1803 LTADPTGGGSGKG
+1803 PTTNPTGGGSGKG
-1816 SSSGTKKTLAE
+1816 KSSGSAGSKKTLAE

-1861 ASEDELMAK
+1861 ASEDDLMAK
-1870 KAAHAADAITAQ
+1870 KAAHAADAIKAQ

-1888 AQAKYDALFSK
+1888 AQAKYDALYSK

-1917 KTSLAELKAQQYTD
+1917 KTSLAELKAKQYTD

-1997 DKLGKDNQLTIQAYN
+1997 EKLGEDNQLTIQAYN

-2057 QKVYNDGD
+2057 QKVYDDGD

-2124 MEGISEADRK
+2124 RTDISDADRK
-2134 QYEQDKLDSQTAFLG
+2134 QYEQEKLESQTAFLG

-2173 AIQKNWKPIKEGFNT
+2173 TIQKNWTPIKEGFNT

-2195 NNPELKKKL
+2195 NNPELKNKL
-2204 TKAFGDAFS
+2204 TDAFKTAFS

-2250 QTDMGEDL
+2250 NTKMGQDL
-2258 MNKVLPKITNLF
+2258 MTTVLPKITELF
-2270 SNVGKAAKGAQL
+2270 SNVGKAAQGAQI
-2282 GQVVGEM
+2282 GQAMGEM
-2289 GGEMATVATEGSG
+2289 GGEMAVAASEGGG
-2302 LISILQSVA
+2302 LVAVLEAVA
-2311 GGIGEIGASVASFV
+2311 GGIGSIGTAVASFV
-2325 AEFWPY
+2325 AEFWPF
-2331 ILAAVAIIGVLAGIA
+2331 ILAAVAIVALLGGIA
-2346 ALFNKH
+2346 ALVNKH
-2352 NGVDDVDKELAEK
+2352 NGVDKVDKELAEK
-2365 EKDSGSDLDINFAWG
+2365 EKDSGADLDINFAWG

-2425 PVVDLTE
+2425 PVVDMTE

-2451 LDSSLSAR
+2451 LDSNLTAR
-2459 LAKDADRTYG
+2459 LAKDADRAYG
-2469 NQNGT
+2469 NQNGSGT
-2474 GADTQTGRDTE
+2474 DAQTGRDAE

>member
-54 EKVDFNRMMT
+54 EKVDFDRMTT
-64 ALEALNGKFSALEIM
+64 ALETLTGKFSALEVI
-79 GVTTLVRITDEA
+79 GIAALVKITDKA
-91 ITAGKKL
+91 IDAGTKL
-98 AKSLSTDQVM
+98 AKSLSIDQVM
-108 SGWNKYAEK
+108 SGWNKYAQK

-130 SITKVNSY
+130 SITKVNQY
-138 LSKLMWFS
+138 LEKLMWFS

-240 KLKEG
+240 KLQEG

-254 TLQKKWADREVMEK
+254 TLQKKWADREVMEQ
-268 AFGKYAEFAEAVKA
+268 AFGKYAEFAEAVNAEMKA
-282 ELDANPEYHNQ
+282 HPEKYNYQ
-293 AALAIEALADQYDEV
+293 AANAIEALADQYDEV

-323 EVIDATKDAVSSG
+323 EAVDATKDAVSSG

-355 SDLAEQFWDI
+355 SGLAEQFWDI

-385 DQLLDETALGDVG
+385 DQLLDDTALGDVG
-398 DAFTKQL
+398 DAFTNQL
-405 RRSLIDSGKLT
+405 RRSLIANGKLT

-426 QKALESAGV
+426 QKALENAGV

-469 ETLNKT
+469 EGLNKT

-516 LNGINSVLGPIRDGF
+516 LKGINSVLGPIRDGF

-559 EGVMESLTK
+559 EGTMESLTK
-568 LFKGLFSVLSVGG
+568 LFTGLFSVLSVGAKG
-581 KAIRVTGRI
+581 IRVTGRI
-590 ALAVIGKLMNALE
+590 ALALIGKLMNALE

-623 NESLESAESID
+623 NESLGNAESID
-634 DVINALAVAFGKLLQ
+634 DVIDALAVAFGKLLQ
-649 PVKDVFGLLRTLIHG
+649 PVKDIFGLLRTLIHG
-664 GTVEEAKGQFK
+664 GTVEETKGQFK

-736 NVGDFKDK
+736 SVGDFKDK
-744 HLDTLEQVRDT
+744 HLETLEQVRDT

-799 DIDIYRLLALID
+799 DIDVYRLLALID

-832 IKGVTDAAAKL
+832 IKSVTDATAKL
-843 ISNPVTDL
+843 LSNPVTDL
-851 VNSMKKAVDA
+851 LNSMKKAVDT

-878 SIAIGVISA
+878 SIAIGAISA

-901 AIALGMVVTTLI
+901 AIALGMVVATLI

-938 MVAISIGMLALGA
+938 MVAISIGMLALGHTA
-951 TVKNLASA
+951 KNLASA
-959 MKMFKYFNA
+959 MKLFENFNTQ
-968 KQMYS
+968 QMNN
-973 VVGALSSIAVALS
+973 VVGALFSITAALS

-997 LTNKLRAAS
+997 LTNRLRASS
-1006 KLKMTDAFK
+1006 KLKMMDALK

-1084 SGITN
+1084 NGITN

-1097 AAALAGMAV
+1097 ATALAGMAV

-1116 LDNAMW
+1116 LDEAMW
-1122 ATMGSLVVMAGV
+1122 AAMGSLVVMAGV

-1191 LIVMAGAIYILGESA
+1191 LIVMAGAIYILGKSA

-1219 ATALIELAVALNMI
+1219 GFALIELAVALNMI
-1233 AEINPWDL
+1233 AEIDPRDL
-1241 AKGLGALA
+1241 AKGLLALGAALFGLVGA
-1249 VALLELL
+1249 AALLPT
-1256 GATWLLS
+1256 ATPGLT
-1263 KISGDLLSVA
+1263 GVA

-1279 STALLLLAPACY
+1279 AGALLLLTPAFKG
-1291 MLSRLSLEQAL
+1291 LATLTAGEAL
-1302 AGLIGMAAILGSL
+1302 AGVIGIIGMMIGMFAIGAITPVAAGMIIVTACLINLG
-1315 YLIGSIPEIAL
+1315 
-1326 GLSVLTANLLPFS
+1326 
-1339 ASLYIV
+1339 
-1345 AKAFSAFAGGVLKLS
+1345 KAFSAFAGGALKLS

-1378 AIIMAGPDIEKALI
+1378 AIITAGPDIEQALI
-1392 TIITGI
+1392 TVVKAI
-1398 CNTIIACAEPIGHAL
+1398 CNTIVACAEPLGLALEALLKMALQVIVDMIGWIWSGEGGEGEG
-1413 AAVIEI
+1413 IE
-1419 AIQVVID
+1419 
-1426 LIAWAWDGAGGD
+1426 
-1438 GDGIK
+1438 
-1443 GALDALWAKVEE
+1443 GALEGLWSSIKNWFGEHDLGQMFAE
-1455 WMSNRP
+1455 WLSIKP
-1461 PLYMYLF
+1461 IDIPTLLF
-1468 GNVAYDDPSLKDNP
+1468 GNRRKISIPDSPYKRTV
-1482 IERILNSWWEYAKD
+1482 D
-1496 GFKYRYE
+1496 GW
-1503 HDPIRLT
+1503 LT
-1510 DKGLPQLG
+1510 KEDKA
-1518 DFKPNTFGGM
+1518 TA
-1528 GGGKFSGMGGG
+1528 FSGMDGG

-1565 SATNMEKSAT
+1565 SATNMEKSAK
-1575 AMAMS
+1575 AMAVS

-1588 NGMIQVADDSGRVY
+1588 DGMIQVADDSGRVY

-1622 AGAVNDLGGAA
+1622 AGAVTDLGSAA
-1633 AQTTGKLSGTAAVM
+1633 AETSGKLHGTETVM
-1647 RTCAATGAASTEMLD
+1647 QTCAAKAAASTEVVD
-1662 KAGNAIE
+1662 KAGNALEGKETELTKGTEDTIQNGMVAAADTAE
-1669 EKEEQLTDS
+1669 RSGETLAERFLNGFLGLFGLKKDDITAGAEKVVTGISGLILPSDMLTNSDSKKVTAPTAQNDKTGSGKKNLKEQLKDKVKEEQD
-1678 TDTAVQNAM
+1678 
-1687 DEAGDIS
+1687 
-1694 EEGGKSAA
+1694 
-1702 SRFVNGFLSILPKG
+1702 
-1716 LRDFLS
+1716 
-1722 GFGIDT
+1722 
-1728 SGMKNLVSGI
+1728 
-1738 GSASN
+1738 
-1743 QSNVHSGSAADRDK
+1743 
-1757 WFDSWYT
+1757 
-1764 NEIKKYD
+1764 
-1771 GTGNKS
+1771 
-1777 PIDWLGDKVVEE
+1777 
-1789 KEKLLAD
+1789 KLLAD
-1796 IADITPD
+1796 IADIAPD
-1803 LTADPTGGGSGKG
+1803 LTANPTGTGKSKKKTG
-1816 SSSGTKKTLAE
+1816 SSGTKKTLAE
-1827 QIEEAY
+1827 QIEEKY
-1833 KTRLEANKTLQSTID
+1833 KTRLEANKTAQSIID
-1848 QEYELWQAENQYS
+1848 REYALWQAENQYT
-1861 ASEDELMAK
+1861 ASDDELMAK
-1870 KAAHAADAITAQ
+1870 KAAHAADTITAQ

-1888 AQAKYDALFSK
+1888 AQAKYDALYSK

-1917 KTSLAELKAQQYTD
+1917 KTSLAELKAKQYTD

-1952 LWSAEN
+1952 LWSADN
-1958 ENSATQMDKIRRE
+1958 DRTVTKRDKILKERE
-1971 TEYMTEEL
+1971 YQTEEL
-1979 AVRQKQE
+1979 SIREKKE
-1986 ANAQEQYDVLK
+1986 ANAKEQYE
-1997 DKLGKDNQLTIQAYN
+1997 KLDELYGEADLRTIEAYN
-2012 ELLDAQTERVE
+2012 EWLDAQTESLE
-2023 LENKIAKQQLAE
+2023 LRNSIAEKQYEL
-2035 IEERISQ
+2035 IEAD
-2042 IETAQKRA
+2042 IETIKDAHNLTV
-2050 SSQMEML
+2050 SQTELL

-2065 LSARADAY
+2065 LSSRADDY
-2073 REAVETYGKD
+2073 RTAVETYGKN
-2083 SEQARKARYQG
+2083 SKQARKARYQG
-2094 TTASILAAV
+2094 TVSGILAAV
-2103 EAVKNLNYQMQ
+2103 SAVKSMNAQMEQTLQYKLLLEQAEAAGDKERIQNY
-2114 QTEEIQKKLD
+2114 K
-2124 MEGISEADRK
+2124 
-2134 QYEQDKLDSQTAFLG
+2134 EQWLSSQTAFLG

-2154 ADALNLGDT
+2154 ADAFNLKDT
-2163 GKQVTLKLAK
+2163 GKQAMLKVANV
-2173 AIQKNWKPIKEGFNT
+2173 IQKNWTPLKEGFNA

-2195 NNPELKKKL
+2195 SNPELKNKL
-2204 TKAFGDAFS
+2204 TNAFMTAFS
-2213 ETGIEVGTEFVSTI
+2213 ETGMEVGTEFVSTI

-2250 QTDMGEDL
+2250 NTEMGQDL
-2258 MNKVLPKITNLF
+2258 MTKVLPKITELF
-2270 SNVGKAAKGAQL
+2270 SNVGKAAQGAQIS
-2282 GQVVGEM
+2282 QAMGEM
-2289 GGEMATVATEGSG
+2289 GGEMAVAASEGGG
-2302 LISILQSVA
+2302 LIAVLQAVA
-2311 GGIGEIGASVASFV
+2311 GGIGSIGTAVASFV
-2325 AEFWPY
+2325 AEFWPF
-2331 ILAAVAIIGVLAGIA
+2331 ILAAVAIVALLGGIA
-2346 ALFNKH
+2346 ALVNKH
-2352 NGVDDVDKELAEK
+2352 NGVDKVDQELAEK
-2365 EKDSGSDLDINFAWG
+2365 EKDSGADLDINFAWG

-2411 DALNEDWDYTPTIR
+2411 DALNEDWDYNPTIR

-2459 LAKDADRTYG
+2459 LAKDADRAYG
-2469 NQNGT
+2469 NQNGIGT
-2474 GADTQTGRDTE
+2474 DAQTGRDAE

>member
-54 EKVDFNRMMT
+54 EKVDFDRMTT
-64 ALEALNGKFSALEIM
+64 ALETLTGKFSALEVIGM
-79 GVTTLVRITDEA
+79 TALVKITDKA
-91 ITAGKKL
+91 IDAGTKL
-98 AKSLSTDQVM
+98 TKSLSIDQVM
-108 SGWNKYAEK
+108 SGWNKYAQK

-146 DETSYGFTDM
+146 DETSYSFTDM
-156 TSALST
+156 TQSLGQ
-162 LTAAGGDIEKMIP
+162 LTASGGDIEKVIP

-188 KGAAEFQRVVYNL
+188 KGASEFSRIIYNL
-201 AQSYGTGAIQLI
+201 NQSYSQGYLSLM
-213 DWKSVEQAGAGSQQL
+213 DWKSVELAGVATAEL
-228 KQLIIDTAVELG
+228 KKQIISTGIELG
-240 KLKEG
+240 KIKDG
-245 EVTTGTFGS
+245 DVTVGTFSS
-254 TLQKKWADREVMEK
+254 TLSSKWADKEVMET
-268 AFGKYAEFAEAVKA
+268 AFGKFAEFSEAVKKMV
-282 ELDANPEYHNQ
+282 DANPGML
-293 AALAIEALADQYDEV
+293 ASKAIEALADQYDEV

-323 EVIDATKDAVSSG
+323 EAVDATKDAVSSG
-336 WMQTFDILFGN
+336 WMETFDILFGN

-385 DQLLDETALGDVG
+385 DQLLDDTALGDVG
-398 DAFTKQL
+398 DAFTNQL
-405 RRSLIDSGKLT
+405 RRSLIASGKLT
-416 EQQIEDAGSF
+416 EQQIEDAGNF

-440 YERVQLSLE
+440 YERVQASLA
-449 GYEENAKLSDAELAA
+449 GYEEAAKMSDAELAA
-464 EGVSR
+464 QGVSR

-475 IEAYRKMAEA
+475 IETYRKMAEA

-507 HFFNGILNI
+507 HFFNGILNV
-516 LNGINSVLGPIRDGF
+516 LKGINSVLGPIRDGF

-559 EGVMESLTK
+559 EGVTDKLTK

-603 PLGNLLLQAG
+603 PLGDLLLRAG
-613 AAFGDIFTTL
+613 AAFGDVFTTL
-623 NESLESAESID
+623 NESIDNAESID
-634 DVINALAVAFGKLLQ
+634 DVINALAVAFSTLLQ
-649 PVKDVFGLLRTLIHG
+649 PVKDIFGLLQTLIHG

-675 TFGSIVNA
+675 TFGGIVNA

-691 GLKGI
+691 GLKGV

-703 SAVKLLGGVFFA
+703 SAVKLLGGIFFA
-715 AFDGVGALIGKAFGA
+715 AFDGVGALIGKTFGA

-744 HLDTLEQVRDT
+744 HLETLEQVRDT

-764 AAMKE
+764 AAMLW
-769 FAGSVQTSF
+769 FAGSVQTAF
-778 YNVADAC
+778 YNVADASKTALTAVQAFFHLEDGIDLYRLFSIIAVGALAAAIYGATVLLK
-785 KAGLSAV
+785 KASDNLKKTFANPISDFFNSLTSAV
-792 KEFFDLN
+792 N
-799 DIDIYRLLALID
+799 
-811 VGLLALAIWAVATA
+811 T
-825 LKGMQKA
+825 
-832 IKGVTDAAAKL
+832 
-843 ISNPVTDL
+843 
-851 VNSMKKAVDA
+851 
-861 WTKQH
+861 WTKAH
-866 TTNNFVNIAKGI
+866 TTNNLATAAKAIATAVALI
-878 SIAIGVISA
+878 SG
-887 SIYMLSKI
+887 SIYLLSRI
-895 EDPKQA
+895 DDPDRVVQA
-901 AIALGMVVTTLI
+901 LFSAMAVLFGFIVAL
-913 GLVVAMKALAK
+913 KALAATDLTGLNTAK
-924 SDVSGLDSAKIMAS
+924 LVGTIAAVSLGMTVLSAAMIKMGSMDADQVKNGTEAIGHVAAVLTGMVGLLSLFNNRLGSMKGAGSFIAAAAAIDAITLVLIPLAKAKKNGLDIDGAVKAINGVAI
-938 MVAISIGMLALGA
+938 AISILLVASGFAKKLAGQAKVSTLDKIAQYLVRLGGLLITLNALGA
-951 TVKNLASA
+951 TFLMAAGAVAILASTGENLKKGLTGAVVITGLLAGVMAGLAVLSKTKVNPLRMQKMAASLVIASASLVILAEAVRRMSDA
-959 MKMFKYFNA
+959 MGSDKSGAGFAGVAIGLTLMAGAIYVLGKNAMESMGAAAALAAMGFALVEMAYAIKMLADTDPTFIMNA
-968 KQMYS
+968 LLGLAWAMGIL
-973 VVGALSSIAVALS
+973 VVGCAGLS
-986 IMVGVVGGFNL
+986 MV
-997 LTNKLRAAS
+997 
-1006 KLKMTDAFK
+1006 
-1015 GISSYIVVATAMVEM
+1015 TANITGLAGSCLML

-1036 LSSIDEKKLQD
+1036 LTPAFKGLASLTLDQ
-1047 GYGAMIAISVAMGIV
+1047 AI
-1062 VGVFAAL
+1062 
-1069 NHWNN
+1069 
-1074 TLQAA
+1074 
-1079 SKNKL
+1079 
-1084 SGITN
+1084 
-1089 GISSLLVV
+1089 
-1097 AAALAGMAV
+1097 
-1106 AVRMFAGIEK
+1106 AGI
-1116 LDNAMW
+1116 W
-1122 ATMGSLVVMAGV
+1122 AMAGV
-1134 IGALSRLGG
+1134 MIALGIVGANPPVALG
-1143 KAKKMRKGAEAM
+1143 
-1155 LIASASLVV
+1155 L
-1164 LAQALKMMNEALAMD
+1164 
-1179 ESGAG
+1179 
-1184 MASMATM
+1184 T
-1191 LIVMAGAIYILGESA
+1191 
-1206 IENMGAAAAVAAM
+1206 AVAGS
-1219 ATALIELAVALNMI
+1219 LKI
-1233 AEINPWDL
+1233 
-1241 AKGLGALA
+1241 
-1249 VALLELL
+1249 LL
-1256 GATWLLS
+1256 GAF
-1263 KISGDLLSVA
+1263 KDFASGL
-1273 GACLML
+1273 
-1279 STALLLLAPACY
+1279 
-1291 MLSRLSLEQAL
+1291 
-1302 AGLIGMAAILGSL
+1302 
-1315 YLIGSIPEIAL
+1315 
-1326 GLSVLTANLLPFS
+1326 
-1339 ASLYIV
+1339 
-1345 AKAFSAFAGGVLKLS
+1345 LKLS
-1360 AAFAILAL
+1360 IAAVIMGILAYL
-1368 FSSLIDPLCQ
+1368 SGPICQ
-1378 AIIMAGPDIEKALI
+1378 AIIGAGDDIADALDIILKA
-1392 TIITGI
+1392 I
-1398 CNTIIACAEPIGHAL
+1398 CNTIINNAEPIAK
-1413 AAVIEI
+1413 AIASVVIIVVDAVIQILAWGWERI
-1419 AIQVVID
+1419 KAAMEEKTG
-1426 LIAWAWDGAGGD
+1426 LIWDETSSIFNPASW
-1438 GDGIK
+1438 I
-1443 GALDALWAKVEE
+1443 DALT
-1455 WMSNRP
+1455 
-1461 PLYMYLF
+1461 
-1468 GNVAYDDPSLKDNP
+1468 
-1482 IERILNSWWEYAKD
+1482 AKD
-1496 GFKYRYE
+1496 RPFGKLLNM
-1503 HDPIRLT
+1503 LT
-1510 DKGLPQLG
+1510 DPFLQVFDTSLDEMGNKLEEVV
-1518 DFKPNTFGGM
+1518 DFRKMAEEKLSDVPDVPDINYIDP
-1528 GGGKFSGMGGG
+1528 
-1539 KSNGTGAGRTKEV
+1539 KEAANSSAKT

-1575 AMAMS
+1575 AMAVS
-1580 AKSSEELA
+1580 AKSSEEMA
-1588 NGMIQVADDSGRVY
+1588 DGMIQVADDSGRVY
-1602 TMTTEQA
+1602 TMTAEQA

-1633 AQTTGKLSGTAAVM
+1633 ARTTGKLSGTAAVM
-1647 RTCAATGAASTEMLD
+1647 QTCAEKGAASTEVLNE
-1662 KAGNAIE
+1662 AGNALE
-1669 EKEEQLTDS
+1669 GKEEQLTDD
-1678 TDTAVQNAM
+1678 TTTAVQNTM
-1687 DEAGDIS
+1687 NEAGDTA

-1716 LRDFLS
+1716 LKDFLS
-1722 GFGIDT
+1722 GVGINT
-1728 SGMKNLVSGI
+1728 SGITAVVSG
-1738 GSASN
+1738 
-1743 QSNVHSGSAADRDK
+1743 AADKVSGLKSVDDMLTNPDK
-1757 WFDSWYT
+1757 KKTTAPTAKNGKTDSGGESW
-1764 NEIKKYD
+1764 KD
-1771 GTGNKS
+1771 L
-1777 PIDWLGDKVVEE
+1777 LGD
-1789 KEKLLAD
+1789 
-1796 IADITPD
+1796 IAEQAKDAAST
-1803 LTADPTGGGSGKG
+1803 LTGGGSGKG
-1816 SSSGTKKTLAE
+1816 KSSRSAGSKKTLAE
-1827 QIEEAY
+1827 QIEEKY
-1833 KTRLEANKTLQSTID
+1833 KTRLEANKTLQSIID

-1861 ASEDELMAK
+1861 ASEDDLMAK
-1870 KAAHAADAITAQ
+1870 KAAHAADAIKAQ

-1917 KTSLAELKAQQYTD
+1917 KTSLAELKAEQYTD

-1979 AVRQKQE
+1979 TVRQKQE

-1997 DKLGKDNQLTIQAYN
+1997 EKLGEDNQLTIQAYN

-2057 QKVYNDGD
+2057 QKVYDDGD

-2124 MEGISEADRK
+2124 RKDISEADRK
-2134 QYEQDKLDSQTAFLG
+2134 QYEQDKLESQTAFLG

-2173 AIQKNWKPIKEGFNT
+2173 AIQKNWTPIKEGFNT

-2195 NNPELKKKL
+2195 NNPELKNKL

-2250 QTDMGEDL
+2250 QTGMGEQL
-2258 MNKVLPKITNLF
+2258 MNEVLPTIANLF
-2270 SNVGKAAKGAQL
+2270 SNVGKAAKGAQI
-2282 GQVVGEM
+2282 GQAIGEM
-2289 GGEMATVATEGSG
+2289 GGEMAVAASEGGG
-2302 LISILQSVA
+2302 LITVLQAVA
-2311 GGIGEIGASVASFV
+2311 GGIGSIGTAVASFV
-2325 AEFWPY
+2325 AEFWPF

-2346 ALFNKH
+2346 ALVNKH
-2352 NGVDDVDKELAEK
+2352 NGVDKVDKELAEK

-2411 DALNEDWDYTPTIR
+2411 NALNEDWDYTPTIR

-2438 DVNSAFAGEKPME
+2438 DVNNAFAGEKPME
-2451 LDSSLSAR
+2451 LDSNLTAR
-2459 LAKDADRTYG
+2459 LAKDADRAYG
-2469 NQNGT
+2469 NQNGN
-2474 GADTQTGRDTE
+2474 GADAQTGRDAE

>member
-54 EKVDFNRMMT
+54 EKVDFDRMTT
-64 ALEALNGKFSALEIM
+64 ALETLTGKFSALEVIGM
-79 GVTTLVRITDEA
+79 TALVKITDKA
-91 ITAGKKL
+91 IDAGTKL
-98 AKSLSTDQVM
+98 AKSLSIDQVT
-108 SGWNKYAEK
+108 SGWTKYAQK

-130 SITKVNSY
+130 SITKVNQY
-138 LSKLMWFS
+138 LEKLMWFS

-254 TLQKKWADREVMEK
+254 TLQKKWADREVMER
-268 AFGKYAEFAEAVKA
+268 AFGKYAEFAEAVNAEMKA
-282 ELDANPEYHNQ
+282 HPEKYDYQ
-293 AALAIEALADQYDEV
+293 AAKAIEALADQYDEV

-323 EVIDATKDAVSSG
+323 EAVDATKDAVSSG

-405 RRSLIDSGKLT
+405 RRSLIASGKLT

-426 QKALESAGV
+426 QKALENAGV

-440 YERVQLSLE
+440 YELVQASLA
-449 GYEENAKLSDAELAA
+449 GYEEAAKMSDAELAA

-475 IEAYRKMAEA
+475 IEAYREMAEA

-516 LNGINSVLGPIRDGF
+516 LKGINSVLGPIRDGF

-603 PLGNLLLQAG
+603 PLGDLLLQAG
-613 AAFGDIFTTL
+613 ATFGDIFTTL
-623 NESLESAESID
+623 NESLENAESID
-634 DVINALAVAFGKLLQ
+634 DVINALAVAFGRLLQ

-675 TFGSIVNA
+675 TFGNIVNA

-744 HLDTLEQVRDT
+744 HLETLEQVRDT

-799 DIDIYRLLALID
+799 DIDIYRFLALID

-851 VNSMKKAVDA
+851 VNSMKNAVDA

-878 SIAIGVISA
+878 SIAIGTISA

-895 EDPKQA
+895 EDPTTAVQA
-901 AIALGMVVTTLI
+901 LFSVMAVLF
-913 GLVVAMKALAK
+913 GLVVALKALAK

-938 MVAISIGMLALGA
+938 MVAISIGMLALGS
-951 TVKNLASA
+951 TVKNLANA
-959 MKMFKYFNA
+959 MKMFKYFNV
-968 KQMYS
+968 KQMNN
-973 VVGALSSIAVALS
+973 VVGALFSIAAALS

-997 LTNKLRAAS
+997 LTNQLRAAS
-1006 KLKMTDAFK
+1006 KLKMADAFK
-1015 GISSYIVVATAMVEM
+1015 GISAYIAVATAMVEM

-1069 NHWNN
+1069 NYWNN

-1106 AVRMFAGIEK
+1106 AVKMFSGIEK

-1122 ATMGSLVVMAGV
+1122 AAMGSLIVMAGV

-1143 KAKKMRKGAEAM
+1143 KAKKMRKGADAM

-1191 LIVMAGAIYILGESA
+1191 LIVMAGAIHILGKSA

-1219 ATALIELAVALNMI
+1219 GFALIELAVALNMI
-1233 AEINPWDL
+1233 VEIGVEDL
-1241 AKGLGALA
+1241 AKGLIALGAALFGLVGA
-1249 VALLELL
+1249 AALLPT
-1256 GATWLLS
+1256 ATPGLV
-1263 KISGDLLSVA
+1263 GVA

-1279 STALLLLAPACY
+1279 AGALLILTPAFKGLATLTAG
-1291 MLSRLSLEQAL
+1291 EAL
-1302 AGLIGMAAILGSL
+1302 AGVIGIIGMMIGLFAIGAITPVAAGMIIVSACLINLG
-1315 YLIGSIPEIAL
+1315 
-1326 GLSVLTANLLPFS
+1326 
-1339 ASLYIV
+1339 
-1345 AKAFSAFAGGVLKLS
+1345 KAFSTFAGGALKLS

-1378 AIIMAGPDIEKALI
+1378 AIIEAGPDIEKALI
-1392 TIITGI
+1392 TIVSGL
-1398 CNTIIACAEPIGHAL
+1398 CNAIVACAEPIGKAIFAL
-1413 AAVIEI
+1413 AVTLTKVII
-1419 AIQVVID
+1419 FYLAWLTGAADLSLQGGLDQMWVDLNDWFANHSLFD
-1426 LIAWAWDGAGGD
+1426 LISSWLSSGAAAFENWNPFGMFDLNMNGRSAKAGENTANAIND
-1438 GDGIK
+1438 FDKKHGTRIMGKILELLGFDVIYK
-1443 GALDALWAKVEE
+1443 DDA
-1455 WMSNRP
+1455 
-1461 PLYMYLF
+1461 
-1468 GNVAYDDPSLKDNP
+1468 D
-1482 IERILNSWWEYAKD
+1482 
-1496 GFKYRYE
+1496 
-1503 HDPIRLT
+1503 
-1510 DKGLPQLG
+1510 
-1518 DFKPNTFGGM
+1518 
-1528 GGGKFSGMGGG
+1528 
-1539 KSNGTGAGRTKEV
+1539 TKTT

-1575 AMAMS
+1575 AMAVS
-1580 AKSSEELA
+1580 AKSSKELA
-1588 NGMIQVADDSGRVY
+1588 DGMIQVADDSGRVY

-1622 AGAVNDLGGAA
+1622 AGAVTGLGGAV
-1633 AQTTGKLSGTAAVM
+1633 AQTTGKLSSTAAVM
-1647 RTCAATGAASTEMLD
+1647 QTCAATGAASTEMLD
-1662 KAGNAIE
+1662 KAGNALE
-1669 EKEEQLTDS
+1669 GKEEQLTDS

-1687 DEAGDIS
+1687 DEAGS
-1694 EEGGKSAA
+1694 TAEEGGKSAA
-1702 SRFVNGFLSILPKG
+1702 SQFMEGFLSRLPKEFKDILNG
-1716 LRDFLS
+1716 V
-1722 GFGIDT
+1722 GFNI
-1728 SGMKNLVSGI
+1728 SGMESFVSGI
-1738 GSASN
+1738 GGASK
-1743 QSNVHSGSAADRDK
+1743 QSNVHSGSAADREK
-1757 WFDSWYT
+1757 WFNSWYN

-1771 GTGNKS
+1771 GTGGESWKN
-1777 PIDWLGDKVVEE
+1777 
-1789 KEKLLAD
+1789 LLAD
-1796 IADITPD
+1796 IADIKSD
-1803 LTADPTGGGSGKG
+1803 LTTDPTGGGSGKG
-1816 SSSGTKKTLAE
+1816 KTGSSGTKKTLAE

-1888 AQAKYDALFSK
+1888 AQAKYDALYSK

-1904 AETKSAYN
+1904 AETKTAYN
-1912 ELLEE
+1912 ELLQE
-1917 KTSLAELKAQQYTD
+1917 KTSLAELKAKQYTD

-1952 LWSAEN
+1952 LWSEDN
-1958 ENSATQMDKIRRE
+1958 DRTATKRDKILKERE
-1971 TEYMTEEL
+1971 YQTEEL
-1979 AVRQKQE
+1979 AIREKKE
-1986 ANAQEQYDVLK
+1986 ANAKEQYE
-1997 DKLGKDNQLTIQAYN
+1997 KLSELYGESDLRTIAAYN
-2012 ELLDAQTERVE
+2012 EWLDAQTESLE
-2023 LENKIAKQQLAE
+2023 LRNGIAEKQHEL
-2035 IEERISQ
+2035 IEAD
-2042 IETAQKRA
+2042 IETIKDAQNLA
-2050 SSQMEML
+2050 VSQMELL

-2094 TTASILAAV
+2094 TVSGILAAV
-2103 EAVKNLNYQMQ
+2103 SAVKSMNAQME
-2114 QTEEIQKKLD
+2114 QTL
-2124 MEGISEADRK
+2124 
-2134 QYEQDKLDSQTAFLG
+2134 QYEQLLEQAKKDKDQERIQSYNEQLLDSQTAFLG

-2154 ADALNLGDT
+2154 ADALNLGDS

-2195 NNPELKKKL
+2195 NNLELKEKL
-2204 TKAFGDAFS
+2204 TDAFSTAFS

-2270 SNVGKAAKGAQL
+2270 SNVGKAAQGAQL
-2282 GQVVGEM
+2282 GQAMGEM
-2289 GGEMATVATEGSG
+2289 GGEMAVAASEGGG
-2302 LISILQSVA
+2302 LIAVLQSVA
-2311 GGIGEIGASVASFV
+2311 GGIGEIGATIASFV

-2411 DALNEDWDYTPTIR
+2411 DALNEDWDYNPTIR

-2451 LDSSLSAR
+2451 LESSLSAR
-2459 LAKDADRTYG
+2459 LAKDADRAYG
-2469 NQNGT
+2469 IQNGT
-2474 GADTQTGRDTE
+2474 GADTQTGRDAE

>member
-54 EKVDFNRMMT
+54 EKVDFDRMTT
-64 ALEALNGKFSALEIM
+64 ALETLTGKFSALEVIGM
-79 GVTTLVRITDEA
+79 TALVKITDKA
-91 ITAGKKL
+91 IDAGAKL
-98 AKSLSTDQVM
+98 TKSLSIDQVM
-108 SGWNKYAEK
+108 SGWNKYAQK
-117 TASVQTI
+117 TANVQTI

-130 SITKVNSY
+130 SITKVNGY

-146 DETSYGFTDM
+146 DETSYSFTDM
-156 TSALST
+156 TQSLGQ
-162 LTAAGGDIEKMIP
+162 LTASGGDIEKVIP

-188 KGAAEFQRVVYNL
+188 KGASEFSRIIYNL
-201 AQSYGTGAIQLI
+201 NQSYSQGYLSLM
-213 DWKSVEQAGAGSQQL
+213 DWKSVELAGVATAEL
-228 KQLIIDTAVELG
+228 KKQIISTGIELG
-240 KLKEG
+240 KIKDG
-245 EVTTGTFGS
+245 DVTVGTFSS
-254 TLQKKWADREVMEK
+254 TLSSKWADKEVMET
-268 AFGKYAEFAEAVKA
+268 AFGKFAEFSEAVKKMV
-282 ELDANPEYHNQ
+282 DANPGMLASQ
-293 AALAIEALADQYDEV
+293 AIEALADQYDEV

-385 DQLLDETALGDVG
+385 DQLLDDTVLGDVG

-405 RRSLIDSGKLT
+405 RRSLIANGKLT

-426 QKALESAGV
+426 QKALENAGV

-440 YERVQLSLE
+440 YERVQLSLD
-449 GYEENAKLSDAELAA
+449 GYEEIAQWSDAELAA
-464 EGVSR
+464 GGLSR
-469 ETLNKT
+469 EDLNKT

-485 IQNGEVSLDSY
+485 IQNGEVSLDIY
-496 AAKMGRMSGRE
+496 AAKMGKMSGRE

-516 LNGINSVLGPIRDGF
+516 LKGINSVLGPIRDGF

-559 EGVMESLTK
+559 EGVTDKLTK

-603 PLGNLLLQAG
+603 PLGDLLLRAG

-623 NESLESAESID
+623 NESLDNAESID

-649 PVKDVFGLLRTLIHG
+649 PVKDIFGLLQTLIHG

-675 TFGSIVNA
+675 TFGNVVNA

-691 GLKGI
+691 GLKSI

-703 SAVKLLGGVFFA
+703 SAVKLLGGIFFA
-715 AFDGVGALIGKAFGA
+715 AFDGVGALIGKTFGA

-744 HLDTLEQVRDT
+744 HLETLEQVRDT

-799 DIDIYRLLALID
+799 DVDIYRLLALID

-843 ISNPVTDL
+843 LSNPVTDL
-851 VNSMKKAVDA
+851 LNSMKKAVDT

-878 SIAIGVISA
+878 SIAIGAISA

-901 AIALGMVVTTLI
+901 AIALGMVVVTLI
-913 GLVVAMKALAK
+913 GLVAAMKALAK
-924 SDVSGLDSAKIMAS
+924 SDVSGLDSAKIMSS
-938 MVAISIGMLALGA
+938 MVAVSIGMLALGA

-968 KQMYS
+968 NQMNN
-973 VVGALSSIAVALS
+973 VVGALFSIAAALS
-986 IMVGVVGGFNL
+986 IMVSVVGGFNL
-997 LTNKLRAAS
+997 LTNQLRASS
-1006 KLKMTDAFK
+1006 KLKMMDAFK

-1084 SGITN
+1084 NGITN

-1097 AAALAGMAV
+1097 ATALAGMAV
-1106 AVRMFAGIEK
+1106 AVRMFAGIEN

-1122 ATMGSLVVMAGV
+1122 AAMGSLVVMAGV

-1164 LAQALKMMNEALAMD
+1164 LAQALKMMNKAIAMD
-1179 ESGAG
+1179 ESGSG

-1191 LIVMAGAIYILGESA
+1191 LIVMAGAIYILGKSA
-1206 IENMGAAAAVAAM
+1206 IENMGAAAAVTAM
-1219 ATALIELAVALNMI
+1219 GFALIELAVALNMI
-1233 AEINPWDL
+1233 AEIGVEDL
-1241 AKGLGALA
+1241 AKGLIALGAALFGLVGA
-1249 VALLELL
+1249 VALLPA
-1256 GATWLLS
+1256 ATP
-1263 KISGDLLSVA
+1263 GLLSVA
-1273 GACLML
+1273 GSCLML
-1279 STALLLLAPACY
+1279 AGALLILTPAFKGLATLTAGEA
-1291 MLSRLSLEQAL
+1291 LS
-1302 AGLIGMAAILGSL
+1302 GVIGIIGMMIGLFTIGAIRPVAAGMIIVTACLINLG
-1315 YLIGSIPEIAL
+1315 
-1326 GLSVLTANLLPFS
+1326 
-1339 ASLYIV
+1339 
-1345 AKAFSAFAGGVLKLS
+1345 KAFSAFAGGALKLS

-1378 AIIMAGPDIEKALI
+1378 VIIEAGPDIEQALI
-1392 TIITGI
+1392 TIVKAI
-1398 CNTIIACAEPIGHAL
+1398 CNTIIACAEPIAHAL
-1413 AAVIEI
+1413 AAVLEI
-1419 AIQVVID
+1419 VIQVVID
-1426 LIAWAWDGAGGD
+1426 LIAWAWDGTGGD

-1443 GALDALWAKVEE
+1443 SALDGLWDKIKNWFKEHDFI
-1455 WMSNRP
+1455 R
-1461 PLYMYLF
+1461 LLF
-1468 GNVAYDDPSLKDNP
+1468 GNTRLTSIPDNP
-1482 IERILNSWWEYAKD
+1482 YKRTVDRWRGEDTA
-1496 GFKYRYE
+1496 
-1503 HDPIRLT
+1503 
-1510 DKGLPQLG
+1510 
-1518 DFKPNTFGGM
+1518 
-1528 GGGKFSGMGGG
+1528 FSGMNGG
-1539 KSNGTGAGRTKEV
+1539 KSSGTGVGRTKEV

-1565 SATNMEKSAT
+1565 SATNMEKIAT
-1575 AMAMS
+1575 AMAVS
-1580 AKSSEELA
+1580 AKNSGEMA
-1588 NGMIQVADDSGRVY
+1588 DGMIQVADDTGKVY
-1602 TMTTEQA
+1602 AMTAEQA
-1609 KAMLDGKTATEQT
+1609 KALMDGKTATEQT
-1622 AGAVNDLGGAA
+1622 AGAVTDLGGAA

-1647 RTCAATGAASTEMLD
+1647 QACAETGAASTEVLD
-1662 KAGNAIE
+1662 EAGNAIE
-1669 EKEEQLTDS
+1669 GKEEQLTDD
-1678 TDTAVQNAM
+1678 TDTAVQNTM
-1687 DEAGDIS
+1687 DKAQETAEAGGDAAG
-1694 EEGGKSAA
+1694 EGFGSHFLKAVSNAL
-1702 SRFVNGFLSILPKG
+1702 SGFLSKL
-1716 LRDFLS
+1716 
-1722 GFGIDT
+1722 GIDT
-1728 SGMKNLVSGI
+1728 SGIAAVAGGTANPDKKKATAPTTKNGKKD
-1738 GSASN
+1738 N
-1743 QSNVHSGSAADRDK
+1743 NDK
-1757 WFDSWYT
+1757 
-1764 NEIKKYD
+1764 
-1771 GTGNKS
+1771 GVLGRV
-1777 PIDWLGDKVVEE
+1777 GDKVQEKKEE
-1789 KEKLLAD
+1789 LNDLMAD
-1796 IADITPD
+1796 IANAVP
-1803 LTADPTGGGSGKG
+1803 DPTTAPTGSGKG
-1816 SSSGTKKTLAE
+1816 RSSGSAGRSSGSKKTLAE

-1870 KAAHAADAITAQ
+1870 KAAHAADAIKAQ

-1888 AQAKYDALFSK
+1888 AQAKYDALYSK

-1904 AETKSAYN
+1904 AETKTAYN

-1917 KTSLAELKAQQYTD
+1917 KTSLAELKAKQYTD

-1952 LWSAEN
+1952 LWSTDN
-1958 ENSATQMDKIRRE
+1958 DRTATKRDKILKERE
-1971 TEYMTEEL
+1971 YQTEEL
-1979 AVRQKQE
+1979 AIREKKE
-1986 ANAQEQYDVLK
+1986 ANAKEQYD
-1997 DKLGKDNQLTIQAYN
+1997 KLSELYGESDLRTIEAYN
-2012 ELLDAQTERVE
+2012 EWLDAQTESLELRNSIAEKQYELIEADIEAVE
-2023 LENKIAKQQLAE
+2023 NAQNLAV
-2035 IEERISQ
+2035 
-2042 IETAQKRA
+2042 
-2050 SSQMEML
+2050 SQMELL

-2065 LSARADAY
+2065 LSSRADDY
-2073 REAVETYGKD
+2073 KSAVETYGKD
-2083 SEQARKARYQG
+2083 SKEARAAQYQG
-2094 TTASILAAV
+2094 TVSGILAAV
-2103 EAVKNLNYQMQ
+2103 SAVKSMNAQME
-2114 QTEEIQKKLD
+2114 QTLQYKQLLEQAEAAGDKERIQ
-2124 MEGISEADRK
+2124 S
-2134 QYEQDKLDSQTAFLG
+2134 YNEQLLESQTAFLG

-2154 ADALNLGDT
+2154 AEAFNLKDT
-2163 GKQVTLKLAK
+2163 GKRAMLKVANV
-2173 AIQKNWKPIKEGFNT
+2173 IQKNWKPIKEGFNT

-2195 NNPELKKKL
+2195 NNPELKNKL
-2204 TKAFGDAFS
+2204 TDAFKTAFS
-2213 ETGIEVGTEFVSTI
+2213 ETGVEVGTEFVSTI

-2242 LNFMIDFL
+2242 VSFMIDFL
-2250 QTDMGEDL
+2250 QTGMGEQL
-2258 MNKVLPKITNLF
+2258 MNEVLPKIIELF
-2270 SNVGKAAKGAQL
+2270 SNVGKAAKGAQI
-2282 GQVVGEM
+2282 GQAMGEM
-2289 GGEMATVATEGSG
+2289 GGEMAMAAEEGGG
-2302 LISILQSVA
+2302 LIAVLQAVA
-2311 GGIGEIGASVASFV
+2311 GGIGEIGTAVAAFV

-2331 ILAAVAIIGVLAGIA
+2331 ILVAVAIIAALAGIA
-2346 ALFNKH
+2346 ALFNKKNKDAAEAGKDYDKNFSEGITDGKDTVKEAIRDMTDDATDTMASAIFDLH
-2352 NGVDDVDKELAEK
+2352 KTADDVF
-2365 EKDSGSDLDINFAWG
+2365 DLTPSITP
-2380 INAKKDKVDDA
+2380 IVDLSEMESSA
-2391 VTAMTQNAVDIAASA
+2391 QAMDEVFGTYDMTGDVSRKLA
-2406 AQSME
+2406 AQV
-2411 DALNEDWDYTPTIR
+2411 DAQ
-2425 PVVDLTE
+2425 TE
-2432 VWDSAE
+2432 I
-2438 DVNSAFAGEKPME
+2438 
-2451 LDSSLSAR
+2451 
-2459 LAKDADRTYG
+2459 
-2469 NQNGT
+2469 QNG
-2474 GADTQTGRDTE
+2474 AKERSSTE
-2485 LLNAVS
+2485 LLNAVNA
-2491 RLGDHMDAVGES
+2491 LGDRMDGVGES
-2503 IRGMKVVMDGRKT
+2503 IRGMKMVVDGNKAI
-2516 VGYIDSQLGVRA
+2516 GYIDTKLG
-2528 ERRR
+2528 ERSARRMR

>member
-54 EKVDFNRMMT
+54 EKVDFDRMTT
-64 ALEALNGKFSALEIM
+64 ALETLTGKFSALEVIGM
-79 GVTTLVRITDEA
+79 TALVKITDKA
-91 ITAGKKL
+91 IDTGTKL
-98 AKSLSTDQVM
+98 AKSLSIDQVM
-108 SGWNKYAEK
+108 SGWNKYAQK

-268 AFGKYAEFAEAVKA
+268 AFGKYAEFAEAVNAEMKA
-282 ELDANPEYHNQ
+282 RPEKYNYQ
-293 AALAIEALADQYDEV
+293 ASNAIEALADQYDEV

-323 EVIDATKDAVSSG
+323 EAVDATKDAVSSG

-365 FAGGMGGRNS
+365 FAGGIGGRNS

-385 DQLLDETALGDVG
+385 DQLLDDTALGDVG
-398 DAFTKQL
+398 DAFTNQL
-405 RRSLIDSGKLT
+405 RRSLIASGKLT

-426 QKALESAGV
+426 QKALENAGV

-440 YERVQLSLE
+440 YERVQASLA
-449 GYEENAKLSDAELAA
+449 GYEEAAKMSDAELAA
-464 EGVSR
+464 QGVSR

-475 IEAYRKMAEA
+475 IETYRKMAEA
-485 IQNGEVSLDSY
+485 IQNGEVRLDSY

-507 HFFNGILNI
+507 HFFNGIMNVLK
-516 LNGINSVLGPIRDGF
+516 GINSVLGPIRDGF
-531 DEVFH
+531 DAVFH

-546 EGFDNLTSKLVLN
+546 KGFDNLTSKLVLN

-603 PLGNLLLQAG
+603 PLGDLLLRAG

-623 NESLESAESID
+623 NESLDNAESID
-634 DVINALAVAFGKLLQ
+634 DVINALAVAFGTLLQ
-649 PVKDVFGLLRTLIHG
+649 PVKDIFGLLRTLIHG

-675 TFGSIVNA
+675 TFANVVNA

-703 SAVKLLGGVFFA
+703 SAVKLLGGIFFA
-715 AFDGVGALIGKAFGA
+715 AFDGVGALIGKTFGA

-744 HLDTLEQVRDT
+744 HLETLEQVRDT

-764 AAMKE
+764 AAMLW
-769 FAGSVQTSF
+769 FAGSVQTAF
-778 YNVADAC
+778 YNVADASKTALTAVQAFFHLEDGIDLYRLFSIIAVGALAAAIYGATVLLK
-785 KAGLSAV
+785 KASDNLKKTFANPISDFFNSLTSAV
-792 KEFFDLN
+792 N
-799 DIDIYRLLALID
+799 
-811 VGLLALAIWAVATA
+811 T
-825 LKGMQKA
+825 
-832 IKGVTDAAAKL
+832 
-843 ISNPVTDL
+843 
-851 VNSMKKAVDA
+851 
-861 WTKQH
+861 WTKAH
-866 TTNNFVNIAKGI
+866 TTNNLATAAKAIATAVALI
-878 SIAIGVISA
+878 SG
-887 SIYMLSKI
+887 SIYLLSRI
-895 EDPKQA
+895 DDPDKVVQA
-901 AIALGMVVTTLI
+901 LFSAMAVLFGFIVAL
-913 GLVVAMKALAK
+913 KALAATDLTGLNTAK
-924 SDVSGLDSAKIMAS
+924 LVGTIAAVSLGMTVLSAAMIKMGSMDADQVKNGTEAIGHVAAVLTGMVGLLSLFNNRLGSMKGAGSFIAAAAAIDAITLVLIPLAKAKKNGLDIDGAVEAINGVAI
-938 MVAISIGMLALGA
+938 AISILLVASGFAKKLAGQAKVSTLDKIAQYLVRLGGLLIALNALGA
-951 TVKNLASA
+951 TFLMAAGAVAILASTGEDLKRGLTGA
-959 MKMFKYFNA
+959 
-968 KQMYS
+968 
-973 VVGALSSIAVALS
+973 VV
-986 IMVGVVGGFNL
+986 
-997 LTNKLRAAS
+997 
-1006 KLKMTDAFK
+1006 
-1015 GISSYIVVATAMVEM
+1015 
-1030 AGALYL
+1030 
-1036 LSSIDEKKLQD
+1036 
-1047 GYGAMIAISVAMGIV
+1047 
-1062 VGVFAAL
+1062 
-1069 NHWNN
+1069 
-1074 TLQAA
+1074 
-1079 SKNKL
+1079 
-1084 SGITN
+1084 IT
-1089 GISSLLVV
+1089 GL
-1097 AAALAGMAV
+1097 LAG
-1106 AVRMFAGIEK
+1106 
-1116 LDNAMW
+1116 
-1122 ATMGSLVVMAGV
+1122 VMAGLAV
-1134 IGALSRLGG
+1134 LSKTKVNPLRMQ
-1143 KAKKMRKGAEAM
+1143 KMAASM
-1155 LIASASLVV
+1155 VIASASLVI
-1164 LAQALKMMNEALAMD
+1164 LAEAVRRMSDAMGSD
-1179 ESGAG
+1179 KSGAG
-1184 MASMATM
+1184 FAGVAIGLT
-1191 LIVMAGAIYILGESA
+1191 LMAGAIYILGKNAMKS
-1206 IENMGAAAAVAAM
+1206 MGAAAALAAM
-1219 ATALIELAVALNMI
+1219 GFALVEMAYAIKMLAGTDLTFIMNALLGLAGAMGILVVGCAGLSMVTANITGLAGSCLMLAGALYLLTPAFKGLASLTLDQAIAGIWAMAGVMIALGIVGANPPVALGLTAVAGSLKI
-1233 AEINPWDL
+1233 
-1241 AKGLGALA
+1241 
-1249 VALLELL
+1249 LL
-1256 GATWLLS
+1256 GAF
-1263 KISGDLLSVA
+1263 KDFASGL
-1273 GACLML
+1273 
-1279 STALLLLAPACY
+1279 
-1291 MLSRLSLEQAL
+1291 
-1302 AGLIGMAAILGSL
+1302 
-1315 YLIGSIPEIAL
+1315 
-1326 GLSVLTANLLPFS
+1326 
-1339 ASLYIV
+1339 
-1345 AKAFSAFAGGVLKLS
+1345 LKLS
-1360 AAFAILAL
+1360 IAAVIMGILAYL
-1368 FSSLIDPLCQ
+1368 SGPICQ
-1378 AIIMAGPDIEKALI
+1378 AIIGAGDDIADALDIILKA
-1392 TIITGI
+1392 I
-1398 CNTIIACAEPIGHAL
+1398 CNTIINNAEPIAK
-1413 AAVIEI
+1413 AIASVVIIVVDAVIQILAWGWERI
-1419 AIQVVID
+1419 KAAMEEKTG
-1426 LIAWAWDGAGGD
+1426 LIWDETSSIFNPASW
-1438 GDGIK
+1438 I
-1443 GALDALWAKVEE
+1443 DALT
-1455 WMSNRP
+1455 
-1461 PLYMYLF
+1461 
-1468 GNVAYDDPSLKDNP
+1468 
-1482 IERILNSWWEYAKD
+1482 AKD
-1496 GFKYRYE
+1496 RPFGKLLNM
-1503 HDPIRLT
+1503 LT
-1510 DKGLPQLG
+1510 DPFLQVFDTSLDEMGNKLEEVV
-1518 DFKPNTFGGM
+1518 DFRKMTAEKLSDVPDVPDINYIDP
-1528 GGGKFSGMGGG
+1528 KEA
-1539 KSNGTGAGRTKEV
+1539 SNSSAKT

-1575 AMAMS
+1575 AMAVS
-1580 AKSSEELA
+1580 AKSSEEMA
-1588 NGMIQVADDSGRVY
+1588 DGMIQVADDSGRVY

-1633 AQTTGKLSGTAAVM
+1633 ARTTGKLSGTAAVM
-1647 RTCAATGAASTEMLD
+1647 QTCAEKGAASTEVLNE
-1662 KAGNAIE
+1662 AGNALE
-1669 EKEEQLTDS
+1669 GKEEQLTDD
-1678 TDTAVQNAM
+1678 TTTAVQNTM
-1687 DEAGDIS
+1687 NEAGDTA

-1716 LRDFLS
+1716 LKDFLS
-1722 GFGIDT
+1722 GVGINT
-1728 SGMKNLVSGI
+1728 SGITAVVSG
-1738 GSASN
+1738 
-1743 QSNVHSGSAADRDK
+1743 AADKVSGLKSVDDMLTNPDK
-1757 WFDSWYT
+1757 KKTTAPTAKNGKTDSGGESW
-1764 NEIKKYD
+1764 KD
-1771 GTGNKS
+1771 L
-1777 PIDWLGDKVVEE
+1777 LGD
-1789 KEKLLAD
+1789 
-1796 IADITPD
+1796 IAEQAKDAASDAAST
-1803 LTADPTGGGSGKG
+1803 LTSGKG
-1816 SSSGTKKTLAE
+1816 KSKSSRSAGSKKTLAE

-1861 ASEDELMAK
+1861 ASEDDLMAK
-1870 KAAHAADAITAQ
+1870 KAAHAADAIKAQ

-1888 AQAKYDALFSK
+1888 AQAKYDALYSK

-1917 KTSLAELKAQQYTD
+1917 KTSLAELKAKQYTD

-1979 AVRQKQE
+1979 TVRQKQE

-1997 DKLGKDNQLTIQAYN
+1997 EKLGEDNQLTIQAYN

-2057 QKVYNDGD
+2057 QKVYDDGN

-2124 MEGISEADRK
+2124 RTDISEADRK
-2134 QYEQDKLDSQTAFLG
+2134 QYEQDKLESQTAFLG

-2154 ADALNLGDT
+2154 ANALNLGDS

-2173 AIQKNWKPIKEGFNT
+2173 AIQKNWTPIKEGFNA

-2195 NNPELKKKL
+2195 NNPELKNKL
-2204 TKAFGDAFS
+2204 TDTFKTAFS
-2213 ETGIEVGTEFVSTI
+2213 ETGVEVGTEFVSTI

-2250 QTDMGEDL
+2250 QTGMGEQL
-2258 MNKVLPKITNLF
+2258 MNEVLPKITELF
-2270 SNVGKAAKGAQL
+2270 SNVGKAAKGAQI
-2282 GQVVGEM
+2282 GQAMGEM
-2289 GGEMATVATEGSG
+2289 GGEMAMVAEEGGG
-2302 LISILQSVA
+2302 LIAVLQAVA
-2311 GGIGEIGASVASFV
+2311 GGIGEIGTAVVSFV

-2352 NGVDDVDKELAEK
+2352 NGVDDVDKEVAEK

-2451 LDSSLSAR
+2451 LDSNLTAR
-2459 LAKDADRTYG
+2459 LAKDADRAYG
-2469 NQNGT
+2469 NQNGNS
-2474 GADTQTGRDTE
+2474 ADAQTGRDAE

>member
-54 EKVDFNRMMT
+54 EKVDFDRMTT
-64 ALEALNGKFSALEIM
+64 ALETLTGKFSALEVIGM
-79 GVTTLVRITDEA
+79 TALVKITDKA
-91 ITAGKKL
+91 IDTGTKL
-98 AKSLSTDQVM
+98 AKSLSIDQVM
-108 SGWNKYAEK
+108 SGWNKYAQK

-213 DWKSVEQAGAGSQQL
+213 DWKSVEQAGASSQQL

-245 EVTTGTFGS
+245 EVTTGTFDI

-385 DQLLDETALGDVG
+385 DQLLDDTALGDVG

-405 RRSLIDSGKLT
+405 RRSLIANGKLT

-426 QKALESAGV
+426 QKALENAGV

-440 YERVQLSLE
+440 YDRVQLSLD
-449 GYEENAKLSDAELAA
+449 GYEEIAQWSDAELAA
-464 EGVSR
+464 GGLSR
-469 ETLNKT
+469 EDLNKT

-516 LNGINSVLGPIRDGF
+516 LKGINSVLGPIRDGF

-559 EGVMESLTK
+559 EGTMESLTK

-581 KAIRVTGRI
+581 KAILVTGRI
-590 ALAVIGKLMNALE
+590 ALALIGKLMNVLE
-603 PLGNLLLQAG
+603 PLGDLLLRAG

-634 DVINALAVAFGKLLQ
+634 DVINALAVAFGTLLQ
-649 PVKDVFGLLRTLIHG
+649 PVKDIFGLLQTLIHG

-675 TFGSIVNA
+675 TFGNVVNA

-691 GLKGI
+691 GLKSI

-703 SAVKLLGGVFFA
+703 SAVKLLGGIFFV
-715 AFDGVGALIGKAFGA
+715 AFDGVAALIGKTFGA

-744 HLDTLEQVRDT
+744 HLETLEQVRDT

-799 DIDIYRLLALID
+799 DVDIYRLLALID

-832 IKGVTDAAAKL
+832 IKSVTDATAKL
-843 ISNPVTDL
+843 LSNPVTDL
-851 VNSMKKAVDA
+851 LNSMKNAVDT

-878 SIAIGVISA
+878 SIAIGAISA

-901 AIALGMVVTTLI
+901 AIALGMVVVTLI
-913 GLVVAMKALAK
+913 GLVAAMKALAK

-951 TVKNLASA
+951 TMKNLASA

-968 KQMYS
+968 KQMNN
-973 VVGALSSIAVALS
+973 VVGALFSIAAALS

-997 LTNKLRAAS
+997 LTNQLRASS
-1006 KLKMTDAFK
+1006 KLKMMDAFK

-1084 SGITN
+1084 NGITN

-1097 AAALAGMAV
+1097 ATALAGMAV
-1106 AVRMFAGIEK
+1106 AVQMFAGIEN

-1122 ATMGSLVVMAGV
+1122 AAMGSLIVMAGV
-1134 IGALSRLGG
+1134 IGTLSRLGG

-1164 LAQALKMMNEALAMD
+1164 LAQALKMMNEAIAMD

-1191 LIVMAGAIYILGESA
+1191 LIVMAGAIYILGKSA

-1219 ATALIELAVALNMI
+1219 GFALIELAYALNMI
-1233 AEINPWDL
+1233 VEVNPWDL

-1249 VALLELL
+1249 VALLELV

-1263 KISGDLLSVA
+1263 KISGNLMSVA

-1315 YLIGSIPEIAL
+1315 YLIGRIPEIAL

-1368 FSSLIDPLCQ
+1368 FSSLIDPLCKV
-1378 AIIMAGPDIEKALI
+1378 IIEAGPDIEQALI
-1392 TIITGI
+1392 TIVKGI
-1398 CNTIIACAEPIGHAL
+1398 CNTIIACAEPFGLAVEAL
-1413 AAVIEI
+1413 IKMIVQVI
-1419 AIQVVID
+1419 ID
-1426 LIAWAWDGAGGD
+1426 LIAWAWDGTGGD

-1443 GALDALWAKVEE
+1443 SALDGLWDKIKNWFKEHDFI
-1455 WMSNRP
+1455 R
-1461 PLYMYLF
+1461 LLF
-1468 GNVAYDDPSLKDNP
+1468 GNTRLTSIPDNP
-1482 IERILNSWWEYAKD
+1482 YKRTVDRWRGEGTA
-1496 GFKYRYE
+1496 
-1503 HDPIRLT
+1503 
-1510 DKGLPQLG
+1510 
-1518 DFKPNTFGGM
+1518 
-1528 GGGKFSGMGGG
+1528 FSGMNGG
-1539 KSNGTGAGRTKEV
+1539 KSSGTGVGRTKEV

-1575 AMAMS
+1575 AMAVS

-1588 NGMIQVADDSGRVY
+1588 DGMIQVADDSGRVY
-1602 TMTTEQA
+1602 TMTVEQA
-1609 KAMLDGKTATEQT
+1609 KALMDGKTATEQT
-1622 AGAVNDLGGAA
+1622 AGAVTDLGGAA

-1647 RTCAATGAASTEMLD
+1647 QTCSEKGAASTEVLD

-1669 EKEEQLTDS
+1669 GKEEQLTDS
-1678 TDTAVQNAM
+1678 TDTAVQNTM
-1687 DEAGDIS
+1687 DKVQETAEAGGDAS
-1694 EEGGKSAA
+1694 GEGFGSH
-1702 SRFVNGFLSILPKG
+1702 FLKAVSNA
-1716 LRDFLS
+1716 LS
-1722 GFGIDT
+1722 GLLSKLGIDT
-1728 SGMKNLVSGI
+1728 SGIAAVAGGTANKLSGVVTVDDMLTHPDKKKVTAPTAKNDKTD
-1738 GSASN
+1738 SN
-1743 QSNVHSGSAADRDK
+1743 DK
-1757 WFDSWYT
+1757 
-1764 NEIKKYD
+1764 
-1771 GTGNKS
+1771 GVLGRV
-1777 PIDWLGDKVVEE
+1777 GDKVQEKKEE
-1789 KEKLLAD
+1789 LNNLMAD
-1796 IADITPD
+1796 IADAVPD
-1803 LTADPTGGGSGKG
+1803 PTTAPTGGGSGKSKSPRSAG
-1816 SSSGTKKTLAE
+1816 SKKTLAE

-1861 ASEDELMAK
+1861 ASEDDLMAK
-1870 KAAHAADAITAQ
+1870 KAAHAADAIKAQ

-1888 AQAKYDALFSK
+1888 AQAKYDALYSK

-1904 AETKSAYN
+1904 AETKTAYN

-1917 KTSLAELKAQQYTD
+1917 KTSLAELKAKQYTD

-1952 LWSAEN
+1952 LWSTDN
-1958 ENSATQMDKIRRE
+1958 DRTATKRDKILKERE
-1971 TEYMTEEL
+1971 YQTEEL
-1979 AVRQKQE
+1979 AIREKKE
-1986 ANAQEQYDVLK
+1986 ANAKEQYD
-1997 DKLGKDNQLTIQAYN
+1997 KLRELYGESDLRTIEAYN
-2012 ELLDAQTERVE
+2012 EWLDAQTESLEVRNSIAEKQYE
-2023 LENKIAKQQLAE
+2023 L
-2035 IEERISQ
+2035 IEAD
-2042 IETAQKRA
+2042 IETIKDAQNLA
-2050 SSQMEML
+2050 ASQMELL
-2057 QKVYNDGD
+2057 QKVYDDGD

-2073 REAVETYGKD
+2073 REAVETYGRD

-2124 MEGISEADRK
+2124 RKDISEADRK
-2134 QYEQDKLDSQTAFLG
+2134 QYEQDKLESQTAFLG

-2163 GKQVTLKLAK
+2163 GKQVTLKLAM
-2173 AIQKNWKPIKEGFNT
+2173 AIQKNWTPLKEGFNT

-2195 NNPELKKKL
+2195 NNPELKNKL
-2204 TKAFGDAFS
+2204 TDAFKTAFS
-2213 ETGIEVGTEFVSTI
+2213 ETGMEVGTEFVSTI

-2250 QTDMGEDL
+2250 NTEMGKDL
-2258 MNKVLPKITNLF
+2258 MTTVLPKITELF
-2270 SNVGKAAKGAQL
+2270 SNVGKAAKGAQI
-2282 GQVVGEM
+2282 GQAIGEM
-2289 GGEMATVATEGSG
+2289 GGEMAVAASEGGG
-2302 LISILQSVA
+2302 LIAVLQAVA
-2311 GGIGEIGASVASFV
+2311 GGIGSVGTAVAGFV
-2325 AEFWPY
+2325 AEFWPF
-2331 ILAAVAIIGVLAGIA
+2331 ILAAVAIIAVLAGIA
-2346 ALFNKH
+2346 ALVNKH
-2352 NGVDDVDKELAEK
+2352 NGVDKVDKELAEK
-2365 EKDSGSDLDINFAWG
+2365 EKDSGADLDINFAWG

-2391 VTAMTQNAVDIAASA
+2391 VTAMTQNAVGIAASA

-2411 DALNEDWDYTPTIR
+2411 DALNEDWDYNPTIR

-2438 DVNSAFAGEKPME
+2438 DVNNAFAGEKPME
-2451 LDSSLSAR
+2451 LDSNLTAR
-2459 LAKDADRTYG
+2459 LAKDADRVYG
-2469 NQNGT
+2469 NQNGN
-2474 GADTQTGRDTE
+2474 GADAQTGRDAE

>member
-54 EKVDFNRMMT
+54 EKVDFDKMQG
-64 ALEALNGKFSALEIM
+64 AVGKLQERFSALEVVGITAM
-79 GVTTLVRITDEA
+79 VRITNKA
-91 ITAGKKL
+91 IDTGEKL
-98 AKSLSTDQVM
+98 VKSLSIDQVM
-108 SGWNKYAEK
+108 SGWNKYAQK

-385 DQLLDETALGDVG
+385 DQLLDDTALGNVG
-398 DAFTKQL
+398 DAFTNQL
-405 RRSLIDSGKLT
+405 RRSLIASGKLT

-426 QKALESAGV
+426 QKALENAGV

-440 YERVQLSLE
+440 YERVQASLA
-449 GYEENAKLSDAELAA
+449 GYEEAAKMSDAELAA
-464 EGVSR
+464 QGVSR

-496 AAKMGRMSGRE
+496 AAKMGEMSGRE

-516 LNGINSVLGPIRDGF
+516 LKGINSVLGPIRDGF

-546 EGFDNLTSKLVLN
+546 KGFDNLTSKLVLN

-603 PLGNLLLQAG
+603 PLGDLLLRAG
-613 AAFGDIFTTL
+613 AAFGDVFTTL
-623 NESLESAESID
+623 NESLDNAESID
-634 DVINALAVAFGKLLQ
+634 DVINALAVAFDKLLQ
-649 PVKDVFGLLRTLIHG
+649 PVKDIFGLLRTLIHG

-675 TFGSIVNA
+675 TFGGIVNA

-691 GLKGI
+691 GLKGV

-715 AFDGVGALIGKAFGA
+715 AFDGVGALIGKTFGA

-744 HLDTLEQVRDT
+744 HLETLEQVRDT

-764 AAMKE
+764 AAMLW
-769 FAGSVQTSF
+769 FAGCIQTAF
-778 YNVADAC
+778 YNVADASKTALTAVQTFFHLEDGIDLYRLFSIIAVGALAAAIYGATVLLK
-785 KAGLSAV
+785 KASDNLKKTFANPISDFFNSLTSAV
-792 KEFFDLN
+792 N
-799 DIDIYRLLALID
+799 
-811 VGLLALAIWAVATA
+811 T
-825 LKGMQKA
+825 
-832 IKGVTDAAAKL
+832 
-843 ISNPVTDL
+843 
-851 VNSMKKAVDA
+851 
-861 WTKQH
+861 WTKAH
-866 TTNNFVNIAKGI
+866 TTNNLATAAKAIATAVALI
-878 SIAIGVISA
+878 SG
-887 SIYMLSKI
+887 SIYLLSRI
-895 EDPKQA
+895 DDPDKVVQA
-901 AIALGMVVTTLI
+901 LFSAMAVLFGFIVAL
-913 GLVVAMKALAK
+913 KALAATDLTGLNTAK
-924 SDVSGLDSAKIMAS
+924 LVGTIAAVSLGMTVLSAAMIKMGNMDADQVKNGTEAIGHVAAVLTGMVGLLSLFNNRLGSMKGAGSFIAAAAAIDAITLVLIPLAKAKKNGLDIDGAVKAINGVAI
-938 MVAISIGMLALGA
+938 AISILLVASGFAKKLAGQAKVSTLDKIAQYLVKLGGLLITLNALGA
-951 TVKNLASA
+951 TFLMAAGAVAILASTGENLKKGLTGA
-959 MKMFKYFNA
+959 
-968 KQMYS
+968 
-973 VVGALSSIAVALS
+973 VV
-986 IMVGVVGGFNL
+986 
-997 LTNKLRAAS
+997 
-1006 KLKMTDAFK
+1006 
-1015 GISSYIVVATAMVEM
+1015 
-1030 AGALYL
+1030 
-1036 LSSIDEKKLQD
+1036 
-1047 GYGAMIAISVAMGIV
+1047 
-1062 VGVFAAL
+1062 
-1069 NHWNN
+1069 
-1074 TLQAA
+1074 
-1079 SKNKL
+1079 
-1084 SGITN
+1084 IT
-1089 GISSLLVV
+1089 GL
-1097 AAALAGMAV
+1097 LAG
-1106 AVRMFAGIEK
+1106 
-1116 LDNAMW
+1116 
-1122 ATMGSLVVMAGV
+1122 VMAGLAV
-1134 IGALSRLGG
+1134 LSKTKVNPLRMQ
-1143 KAKKMRKGAEAM
+1143 KMAASM
-1155 LIASASLVV
+1155 VIASASLVI
-1164 LAQALKMMNEALAMD
+1164 LAEAVKRMSDAMGSD

-1184 MASMATM
+1184 FAGVAIGLT
-1191 LIVMAGAIYILGESA
+1191 LMAGAIYILGKNAMES
-1206 IENMGAAAAVAAM
+1206 MGAAAALAAM
-1219 ATALIELAVALNMI
+1219 GFALVEMAYAIKMLADTDPTFIMNALLGLAGAMAILVVGCAGLSMVTANITGLAASCLMLAGALYLLTPAFKGLASLTLDQVIAGIWAMAGVMIALGIVGANPPVALGLTAVAGSLKI
-1233 AEINPWDL
+1233 
-1241 AKGLGALA
+1241 
-1249 VALLELL
+1249 LL
-1256 GATWLLS
+1256 GAF
-1263 KISGDLLSVA
+1263 KDFASGL
-1273 GACLML
+1273 
-1279 STALLLLAPACY
+1279 
-1291 MLSRLSLEQAL
+1291 
-1302 AGLIGMAAILGSL
+1302 
-1315 YLIGSIPEIAL
+1315 
-1326 GLSVLTANLLPFS
+1326 
-1339 ASLYIV
+1339 
-1345 AKAFSAFAGGVLKLS
+1345 LKLS
-1360 AAFAILAL
+1360 IAAVIMGILAYL
-1368 FSSLIDPLCQ
+1368 SGPICQ
-1378 AIIMAGPDIEKALI
+1378 AIIGAGDDIADALDIILKA
-1392 TIITGI
+1392 I
-1398 CNTIIACAEPIGHAL
+1398 CNTIINNAEPIAK
-1413 AAVIEI
+1413 AIASVVIIVVDAVIQILAWGWERI
-1419 AIQVVID
+1419 KAAMEEKTG
-1426 LIAWAWDGAGGD
+1426 LIWDETSSIFNPASW
-1438 GDGIK
+1438 I
-1443 GALDALWAKVEE
+1443 DALTAKDRPFGKLLNMLTDPFLQVFDTSLDEIGNKLEE
-1455 WMSNRP
+1455 VVDFRKM
-1461 PLYMYLF
+1461 
-1468 GNVAYDDPSLKDNP
+1468 AAEKLKDVPDVPDINYIDP
-1482 IERILNSWWEYAKD
+1482 KEAANNSAK
-1496 GFKYRYE
+1496 
-1503 HDPIRLT
+1503 T
-1510 DKGLPQLG
+1510 
-1518 DFKPNTFGGM
+1518 
-1528 GGGKFSGMGGG
+1528 
-1539 KSNGTGAGRTKEV
+1539 

-1565 SATNMEKSAT
+1565 SATNLEKSAT
-1575 AMAMS
+1575 AMAVN
-1580 AKSSEELA
+1580 AKNSEKLA
-1588 NGMIQVADDSGRVY
+1588 DGMIQVADDTGRVH
-1602 TMTTEQA
+1602 TMTVEQA
-1609 KAMLDGKTATEQT
+1609 KALMDGKTATEQT

-1633 AQTTGKLSGTAAVM
+1633 ARTTGKLSGTAVVM
-1647 RTCAATGAASTEMLD
+1647 QTCAATGAASTEVLD
-1662 KAGNAIE
+1662 EAGNALE
-1669 EKEEQLTDS
+1669 GKEEQLTDD
-1678 TDTAVQNAM
+1678 TTTAVQNTM
-1687 DEAGDIS
+1687 DEAGNTA

-1716 LRDFLS
+1716 LKDFLS
-1722 GFGIDT
+1722 GVGINT
-1728 SGMKNLVSGI
+1728 SGITAVVSG
-1738 GSASN
+1738 
-1743 QSNVHSGSAADRDK
+1743 AADKVSGLKSVDDMLTNPDK
-1757 WFDSWYT
+1757 KKTTVPTTKNGKTDSRGESW
-1764 NEIKKYD
+1764 KD
-1771 GTGNKS
+1771 L
-1777 PIDWLGDKVVEE
+1777 LGD
-1789 KEKLLAD
+1789 
-1796 IADITPD
+1796 IAEQAKDAASDAAST
-1803 LTADPTGGGSGKG
+1803 LTSGKG
-1816 SSSGTKKTLAE
+1816 KGKSSGSKKTLAE
-1827 QIEEAY
+1827 QIEEKY

-1861 ASEDELMAK
+1861 ASEDDLMAK
-1870 KAAHAADAITAQ
+1870 KAAHAADAIKAQ

-1888 AQAKYDALFSK
+1888 AQAKYDALYSK

-1917 KTSLAELKAQQYTD
+1917 KTSLAELKAKQYTD

-1997 DKLGKDNQLTIQAYN
+1997 EKLGEDNQLTIQAYN

-2057 QKVYNDGD
+2057 QKVYDDGD

-2103 EAVKNLNYQMQ
+2103 DAVKNLNYQMQ

-2124 MEGISEADRK
+2124 RTDISDADRK
-2134 QYEQDKLDSQTAFLG
+2134 QYEQEKLESQTAFLG

-2173 AIQKNWKPIKEGFNT
+2173 VIQKNWTPIKEGFNA

-2195 NNPELKKKL
+2195 NNPELKNKL
-2204 TKAFGDAFS
+2204 TNAFKTAFS

-2250 QTDMGEDL
+2250 NTKMGQDL
-2258 MNKVLPKITNLF
+2258 MTTVLPKITELF
-2270 SNVGKAAKGAQL
+2270 SNVGKAAKGAQI
-2282 GQVVGEM
+2282 GQAMGEM
-2289 GGEMATVATEGSG
+2289 GGEMATVATEGGG
-2302 LISILQSVA
+2302 LIAVLQAVA
-2311 GGIGEIGASVASFV
+2311 GGIGSIGTAVASFV
-2325 AEFWPY
+2325 AEFWPF
-2331 ILAAVAIIGVLAGIA
+2331 ILAAVAIVALLGGIA
-2346 ALFNKH
+2346 ALVNKY
-2352 NGVDDVDKELAEK
+2352 NGVDKVDKELAEK
-2365 EKDSGSDLDINFAWG
+2365 EKDSGADLDINFAWG

-2425 PVVDLTE
+2425 PVVDMTE

-2451 LDSSLSAR
+2451 LDSNLTAR
-2459 LAKDADRTYG
+2459 LAKDADRAYG
-2469 NQNGT
+2469 NQNGS
-2474 GADTQTGRDTE
+2474 GADAQTGRDAE

-2516 VGYIDSQLGVRA
+2516 VGYIDSQLGMRA

>member
-54 EKVDFNRMMT
+54 EKVDFDRMTT
-64 ALEALNGKFSALEIM
+64 ALETLTGKFSALEVIGM
-79 GVTTLVRITDEA
+79 TALVKITDKA
-91 ITAGKKL
+91 IDTGTKL
-98 AKSLSTDQVM
+98 AKSLSIDQVM
-108 SGWNKYAEK
+108 SGWNKYAQK

-254 TLQKKWADREVMEK
+254 TLQKKWADREVMEQ
-268 AFGKYAEFAEAVKA
+268 AFGKYAEFAEAVNAEMKA
-282 ELDANPEYHNQ
+282 HPEKYNYQ
-293 AALAIEALADQYDEV
+293 ASNAIEALADQYDEV

-323 EVIDATKDAVSSG
+323 EAVDATKDAVSSG

-385 DQLLDETALGDVG
+385 DQLLDDTALGDVG

-405 RRSLIDSGKLT
+405 RRSLIASGKLT

-426 QKALESAGV
+426 QKALENAGV

-440 YERVQLSLE
+440 YERVQLSLA
-449 GYEENAKLSDAELAA
+449 GYEELAKKSDKELAA

-496 AAKMGRMSGRE
+496 AAKMGQMSGRE

-536 TDGGPLYSLL
+536 TNGGPLYSLL

-559 EGVMESLTK
+559 EGTMESLTK

-590 ALAVIGKLMNALE
+590 TLAVIGKLMNALE
-603 PLGNLLLQAG
+603 PLGDLLLQAG
-613 AAFGDIFTTL
+613 AAFGDVFTNL
-623 NESLESAESID
+623 NESLDNAESID
-634 DVINALAVAFGKLLQ
+634 DVINALAVAFGTLLQ
-649 PVKDVFGLLRTLIHG
+649 PVKDIFGLLQTLIHG

-675 TFGSIVNA
+675 TFGNVVNA

-691 GLKGI
+691 GLKSI

-703 SAVKLLGGVFFA
+703 SAVKLLGGIFFA
-715 AFDGVGALIGKAFGA
+715 AFDGVGALIGKTFGA

-744 HLDTLEQVRDT
+744 HLETLEQVRDT

-799 DIDIYRLLALID
+799 DVDIYRLLALID

-832 IKGVTDAAAKL
+832 IKSVTDATAKL
-843 ISNPVTDL
+843 LSNPVTDL
-851 VNSMKKAVDA
+851 LSSMKNAVDT

-878 SIAIGVISA
+878 SIAIGAISA

-901 AIALGMVVTTLI
+901 AVALGMVVATLI

-938 MVAISIGMLALGA
+938 MVAISIGMLALG
-951 TVKNLASA
+951 TTMKNLASV

-968 KQMYS
+968 KQMNN
-973 VVGALSSIAVALS
+973 VVGALFSIAAALS

-997 LTNKLRAAS
+997 LTNQLRASS
-1006 KLKMTDAFK
+1006 KLKMMDAFK

-1084 SGITN
+1084 NGITN

-1097 AAALAGMAV
+1097 VAALAGMAV
-1106 AVRMFAGIEK
+1106 AVKMFAGIEK
-1116 LDNAMW
+1116 LDEAMW
-1122 ATMGSLVVMAGV
+1122 AAMGSLVVMAGV

-1155 LIASASLVV
+1155 LIASTSLVV
-1164 LAQALKMMNEALAMD
+1164 LAQALKMMNEAIAMD

-1184 MASMATM
+1184 VASMATM
-1191 LIVMAGAIYILGESA
+1191 LIVMAGAIYILGKSA

-1219 ATALIELAVALNMI
+1219 GFALIELAQALNMI
-1233 AEINPWDL
+1233 AEIGVADL
-1241 AKGLGALA
+1241 AKGLIALGAALFGLVGA
-1249 VALLELL
+1249 AALLPT
-1256 GATWLLS
+1256 ATP
-1263 KISGDLLSVA
+1263 GLLSVA
-1273 GACLML
+1273 GSCLML
-1279 STALLLLAPACY
+1279 AGALLILTPAFKGLATLTAG
-1291 MLSRLSLEQAL
+1291 EAL
-1302 AGLIGMAAILGSL
+1302 AGVIGIIGMMIGLFTIGAITPVAAGMIIVSACLINLG
-1315 YLIGSIPEIAL
+1315 
-1326 GLSVLTANLLPFS
+1326 
-1339 ASLYIV
+1339 
-1345 AKAFSAFAGGVLKLS
+1345 KAFSAFAGGALKLS

-1378 AIIMAGPDIEKALI
+1378 AIIAAGPDIEKALI
-1392 TIITGI
+1392 TIVSGI
-1398 CNTIIACAEPIGHAL
+1398 CNAIVACAEPIGKAMFAL
-1413 AAVIEI
+1413 AVTLTKVII
-1419 AIQVVID
+1419 FYLAWLTGAADLSLQGGLDQMWVDLNDWFANHSLFD
-1426 LIAWAWDGAGGD
+1426 LISSWLSSGSAAFANWNPFGMFDLNMNGRSAKAGENAANAINDFDKKHGTRIMGAILELLGFD
-1438 GDGIK
+1438 VVYKD
-1443 GALDALWAKVEE
+1443 DADTKT
-1455 WMSNRP
+1455 
-1461 PLYMYLF
+1461 
-1468 GNVAYDDPSLKDNP
+1468 
-1482 IERILNSWWEYAKD
+1482 
-1496 GFKYRYE
+1496 
-1503 HDPIRLT
+1503 T
-1510 DKGLPQLG
+1510 D
-1518 DFKPNTFGGM
+1518 
-1528 GGGKFSGMGGG
+1528 
-1539 KSNGTGAGRTKEV
+1539 
-1552 AENTKNAADATGV
+1552 ENTKNAADATGV
-1565 SATNMEKSAT
+1565 SATNMEKIAT
-1575 AMAMS
+1575 AMAVS
-1580 AKSSEELA
+1580 AKSSKELA
-1588 NGMIQVADDSGRVY
+1588 DGMIQVADDTGRVH
-1602 TMTTEQA
+1602 TMTVEQA
-1609 KAMLDGKTATEQT
+1609 KALMDGKTATEQT
-1622 AGAVNDLGGAA
+1622 AGAIADLAGAA
-1633 AQTTGKLSGTAAVM
+1633 ARTTGKLSGTAAVM
-1647 RTCAATGAASTEMLD
+1647 QACAETGAASTEVLD

-1669 EKEEQLTDS
+1669 GKEEQLTDD
-1678 TDTAVQNAM
+1678 TDTAVQNTM
-1687 DEAGDIS
+1687 DEAGDTA

-1702 SRFVNGFLSILPKG
+1702 SRFVNGFLSRLPKEFKDILNG
-1716 LRDFLS
+1716 V
-1722 GFGIDT
+1722 GFDI
-1728 SGMKNLVSGI
+1728 SGMESFVSGI
-1738 GSASN
+1738 GGASN
-1743 QSNVHSGSAADRDK
+1743 HSNVHSGSAADREK
-1757 WFDSWYT
+1757 WFNSWYS
-1764 NEIKKYD
+1764 NETKKYD
-1771 GTGNKS
+1771 GTSGESWK
-1777 PIDWLGDKVVEE
+1777 D
-1789 KEKLLAD
+1789 LLAD
-1796 IADITPD
+1796 IADAVPD
-1803 LTADPTGGGSGKG
+1803 PTTNPTGGGSGKG
-1816 SSSGTKKTLAE
+1816 KSSGSAGSKKTLAE
-1827 QIEEAY
+1827 QIEEKY
-1833 KTRLEANKTLQSTID
+1833 KTRLEANKTAQSTID

-1861 ASEDELMAK
+1861 ASEDDLMAK
-1870 KAAHAADAITAQ
+1870 KAAHAADAIKAQ

-1917 KTSLAELKAQQYTD
+1917 KTSLAELKAEQYTD

-1979 AVRQKQE
+1979 TVRQKQE

-1997 DKLGKDNQLTIQAYN
+1997 EKLGEDNQLTIQAYN

-2050 SSQMEML
+2050 SSQMEIL
-2057 QKVYNDGD
+2057 QKVYDDGD

-2073 REAVETYGKD
+2073 REAVETYGKS

-2124 MEGISEADRK
+2124 RKDISEADRK
-2134 QYEQDKLDSQTAFLG
+2134 QYEQDKLESQTAFLG

-2173 AIQKNWKPIKEGFNT
+2173 AIQKNWTPIKEGFNT

-2195 NNPELKKKL
+2195 NNPELKNKL

-2250 QTDMGEDL
+2250 QTGMGEQL
-2258 MNKVLPKITNLF
+2258 MNEVLPTIANLF
-2270 SNVGKAAKGAQL
+2270 SNVGKAVKGAQI
-2282 GQVVGEM
+2282 GQAMGEM
-2289 GGEMATVATEGSG
+2289 GGEMATVATEGGG
-2302 LISILQSVA
+2302 LIAVLQAVA
-2311 GGIGEIGASVASFV
+2311 GGIGSIGTAVASFV
-2325 AEFWPY
+2325 AEFWPF
-2331 ILAAVAIIGVLAGIA
+2331 ILAAVAIVALLGGIA
-2346 ALFNKH
+2346 ALVNKH
-2352 NGVDDVDKELAEK
+2352 NGVDKVDQELAEK
-2365 EKDSGSDLDINFAWG
+2365 EKDSGANLDINFAWG

-2411 DALNEDWDYTPTIR
+2411 DALNEDWDYNPTIR
-2425 PVVDLTE
+2425 PVVDMTE

-2459 LAKDADRTYG
+2459 LAKDADRAYG
-2469 NQNGT
+2469 NQNVSGT
-2474 GADTQTGRDTE
+2474 DAQTGRDAE

>member
-54 EKVDFNRMMT
+54 EKVDFDRMTT
-64 ALEALNGKFSALEIM
+64 ALETLTGKFSALEVIGM
-79 GVTTLVRITDEA
+79 TALVKITDKA
-91 ITAGKKL
+91 IDTGTKL
-98 AKSLSTDQVM
+98 AKSLSIDQVL
-108 SGWNKYAEK
+108 SGWNKYAQK

-130 SITKVNSY
+130 SITKVNQY
-138 LSKLMWFS
+138 LEKLMWFS

-268 AFGKYAEFAEAVKA
+268 AFGKYAEFAEAVNAEMKA
-282 ELDANPEYHNQ
+282 HPEKYNYQ
-293 AALAIEALADQYDEV
+293 ASNAIEALADQYDEV

-323 EVIDATKDAVSSG
+323 EAVDATKDAVSSG

-385 DQLLDETALGDVG
+385 DQLLDDTALGDVG
-398 DAFTKQL
+398 DAFTNQL
-405 RRSLIDSGKLT
+405 RRSLIASGKLT

-426 QKALESAGV
+426 QKALENAGV

-440 YERVQLSLE
+440 YERVQASLA
-449 GYEENAKLSDAELAA
+449 GYEEAAKLSDAELAA
-464 EGVSR
+464 QGVSR

-516 LNGINSVLGPIRDGF
+516 LKGINSVLGPIRDGF

-559 EGVMESLTK
+559 EGAMESLTK

-590 ALAVIGKLMNALE
+590 ALAVIGKLVNTLE

-623 NESLESAESID
+623 NESLNNAESID

-649 PVKDVFGLLRTLIHG
+649 PLKDVFGLLQTLIHG

-736 NVGDFKDK
+736 NVGEFKDK
-744 HLDTLEQVRDT
+744 HLETLEQVRDT

-799 DIDIYRLLALID
+799 DVDIYRLLALID

-851 VNSMKKAVDA
+851 VNSMKNAVDA

-878 SIAIGVISA
+878 SIAIGTISA

-895 EDPKQA
+895 EDPTTAVQA
-901 AIALGMVVTTLI
+901 LFSVMAVLF
-913 GLVVAMKALAK
+913 GLVVALKALAK

-1047 GYGAMIAISVAMGIV
+1047 GYGAMIAISAAMGIV

-1097 AAALAGMAV
+1097 AAALAGMAA
-1106 AVRMFAGIEK
+1106 AVRMFAGIEN

-1122 ATMGSLVVMAGV
+1122 AAMGSLVVMAGV

-1164 LAQALKMMNEALAMD
+1164 LAQALKMMNEAVAMD

-1191 LIVMAGAIYILGESA
+1191 LIVMAGAIYILGKSA
-1206 IENMGAAAAVAAM
+1206 IENMAAAAAVAAM
-1219 ATALIELAVALNMI
+1219 GFALIELAYALNMI
-1233 AEINPWDL
+1233 AEIGVEDL
-1241 AKGLGALA
+1241 AKGLIALGAALFGLVGA
-1249 VALLELL
+1249 AALLPA
-1256 GATWLLS
+1256 ATPGLV
-1263 KISGDLLSVA
+1263 GVA

-1279 STALLLLAPACY
+1279 AGALLLLTPAFKG
-1291 MLSRLSLEQAL
+1291 LATLTAGEAL
-1302 AGLIGMAAILGSL
+1302 AGVIGIIGMMIGMFAIGAITPIAAGMIIVTACLINLG
-1315 YLIGSIPEIAL
+1315 
-1326 GLSVLTANLLPFS
+1326 
-1339 ASLYIV
+1339 
-1345 AKAFSAFAGGVLKLS
+1345 KAFSAFAGGALKLS

-1378 AIIMAGPDIEKALI
+1378 AIITAGPDIEKALI
-1392 TIITGI
+1392 TIVSGL
-1398 CNTIIACAEPIGHAL
+1398 CNAIVACAEPIGKAMFAL
-1413 AAVIEI
+1413 AVTLTKVII
-1419 AIQVVID
+1419 FYLAWLTGAADLSLQGGLDQMWVDLNDWFANHSLFD
-1426 LIAWAWDGAGGD
+1426 LISSWLSSGSAAFANWNPFGMFDLNMNGRSAKAGENAANAINDFDKKHGTRIMGAILELLGFD
-1438 GDGIK
+1438 VVYKD
-1443 GALDALWAKVEE
+1443 DADTKT
-1455 WMSNRP
+1455 
-1461 PLYMYLF
+1461 
-1468 GNVAYDDPSLKDNP
+1468 
-1482 IERILNSWWEYAKD
+1482 
-1496 GFKYRYE
+1496 
-1503 HDPIRLT
+1503 T
-1510 DKGLPQLG
+1510 D
-1518 DFKPNTFGGM
+1518 
-1528 GGGKFSGMGGG
+1528 
-1539 KSNGTGAGRTKEV
+1539 
-1552 AENTKNAADATGV
+1552 ENTKNAADATGV

-1575 AMAMS
+1575 AMAVS
-1580 AKSSEELA
+1580 AKSSKELA
-1588 NGMIQVADDSGRVY
+1588 DGMIQVADDSGRVY

-1633 AQTTGKLSGTAAVM
+1633 AETSGKLSGTAAVM

-1662 KAGNAIE
+1662 KAGNALE
-1669 EKEEQLTDS
+1669 GKEEQLTDS

-1702 SRFVNGFLSILPKG
+1702 SQFMEGFLSRLPKG
-1716 LRDFLS
+1716 FKDILNGV
-1722 GFGIDT
+1722 GFDI
-1728 SGMKNLVSGI
+1728 SGMESFVSGI
-1738 GSASN
+1738 GGASN
-1743 QSNVHSGSAADRDK
+1743 QSNVHSGSAADREK
-1757 WFDSWYT
+1757 WFNSWYS

-1771 GTGNKS
+1771 GTSRESWK
-1777 PIDWLGDKVVEE
+1777 D
-1789 KEKLLAD
+1789 LLAD
-1796 IADITPD
+1796 IADAVPD
-1803 LTADPTGGGSGKG
+1803 PTTAPTGGGSGGGK
-1816 SSSGTKKTLAE
+1816 SSGTKKTLAE

-1870 KAAHAADAITAQ
+1870 KAAHAADAIAAQ

-1888 AQAKYDALFSK
+1888 AQAKYDALYSK

-1912 ELLEE
+1912 ELLQE
-1917 KTSLAELKAQQYTD
+1917 KTSLAELKAKQYTD

-1997 DKLGKDNQLTIQAYN
+1997 EKLGVDNQLTIQAYN

-2124 MEGISEADRK
+2124 RTDISEADRK

-2195 NNPELKKKL
+2195 NNPELKEKL
-2204 TKAFGDAFS
+2204 TDAFGTAFS

-2250 QTDMGEDL
+2250 QTGMGEDL
-2258 MNKVLPKITNLF
+2258 MNKVLPKITELF

-2282 GQVVGEM
+2282 GQAMGEM
-2289 GGEMATVATEGSG
+2289 GGEMAVAASEGGG
-2302 LISILQSVA
+2302 LIAVLQSVA
-2311 GGIGEIGASVASFV
+2311 GGIGEIGATIASFV

-2331 ILAAVAIIGVLAGIA
+2331 ILAAVAIIAVLAGIA

-2391 VTAMTQNAVDIAASA
+2391 VTAMTRNAVDIAASA

-2451 LDSSLSAR
+2451 LDSSLTAR

-2469 NQNGT
+2469 NQNETGT
-2474 GADTQTGRDTE
+2474 DAQTGRDTE

>member
-54 EKVDFNRMMT
+54 EKVDFDRMTT
-64 ALEALNGKFSALEIM
+64 ALETLTGKFSALEVIGM
-79 GVTTLVRITDEA
+79 TALVKITDKA
-91 ITAGKKL
+91 IDAGTKL
-98 AKSLSTDQVM
+98 TKSLSIDQVM
-108 SGWNKYAEK
+108 SGWNKYAQK

-146 DETSYGFTDM
+146 DETSYSFTDM
-156 TSALST
+156 TQSLGQ
-162 LTAAGGDIEKMIP
+162 LTASGGDIEKVIP

-188 KGAAEFQRVVYNL
+188 KGASEFSRIIYNL
-201 AQSYGTGAIQLI
+201 NQSYSQGYLSLM
-213 DWKSVEQAGAGSQQL
+213 DWKSVELAGVATAEL
-228 KQLIIDTAVELG
+228 KKQIISTGIELG
-240 KLKEG
+240 KIKDG
-245 EVTTGTFGS
+245 DVTVGTFSS
-254 TLQKKWADREVMEK
+254 TLSSKWADKEVMET
-268 AFGKYAEFAEAVKA
+268 AFGKFAEFSEAVKKMV
-282 ELDANPEYHNQ
+282 DANPGML
-293 AALAIEALADQYDEV
+293 ASKAIEALADQYDEV

-323 EVIDATKDAVSSG
+323 EAVDATKDAVSSG
-336 WMQTFDILFGN
+336 WMETFDILFGN

-385 DQLLDETALGDVG
+385 DQLLDDTALGDVG
-398 DAFTKQL
+398 DAFTNQL
-405 RRSLIDSGKLT
+405 RRSLIASGKLT
-416 EQQIEDAGSF
+416 EQQIEDAGNF

-440 YERVQLSLE
+440 YERVQASLA
-449 GYEENAKLSDAELAA
+449 GYEEAAKMSDAELAA
-464 EGVSR
+464 QGVSR

-475 IEAYRKMAEA
+475 IETYRKMAEA

-507 HFFNGILNI
+507 HFFNGILNV
-516 LNGINSVLGPIRDGF
+516 LKGINSVLGPIRDGF

-559 EGVMESLTK
+559 EGVTDKLTK

-603 PLGNLLLQAG
+603 PLGDLLLRAG
-613 AAFGDIFTTL
+613 AAFGDVFTTL
-623 NESLESAESID
+623 NESIDNAESID
-634 DVINALAVAFGKLLQ
+634 DVINALAVAFSTLLQ
-649 PVKDVFGLLRTLIHG
+649 PVKDIFGLLQTLIHG

-675 TFGSIVNA
+675 TFGGIVNA

-691 GLKGI
+691 GLKGV

-703 SAVKLLGGVFFA
+703 SAVKLLGGIFFA
-715 AFDGVGALIGKAFGA
+715 AFDGVGALIGKTFGA

-744 HLDTLEQVRDT
+744 HLETLEQVRDT

-764 AAMKE
+764 AAMLW
-769 FAGSVQTSF
+769 FAGSVQTAF
-778 YNVADAC
+778 YNVADASKTALTAVQAFFHLEDGIDLYRLFSIIAVGALAAAIYGATVLLK
-785 KAGLSAV
+785 KASDNLKKTFANPISDFFNSLTSAV
-792 KEFFDLN
+792 N
-799 DIDIYRLLALID
+799 
-811 VGLLALAIWAVATA
+811 T
-825 LKGMQKA
+825 
-832 IKGVTDAAAKL
+832 
-843 ISNPVTDL
+843 
-851 VNSMKKAVDA
+851 
-861 WTKQH
+861 WTKAH
-866 TTNNFVNIAKGI
+866 TTNNLATAAKAIATAVALI
-878 SIAIGVISA
+878 SG
-887 SIYMLSKI
+887 SIYLLSRI
-895 EDPKQA
+895 DDPDRVVQA
-901 AIALGMVVTTLI
+901 LFSAMAVLFGFIVAL
-913 GLVVAMKALAK
+913 KALAATDLTGLNTAK
-924 SDVSGLDSAKIMAS
+924 LVGTIAAVSLGMTVLSAAMIKMGSMDADQVKNGTEAIGHVAAVLTGMVGLLSLFNNRLGSMKGAGSFIAAAAAIDAITLVLIPLAKAKKNGLDIDGAVKAINGVAI
-938 MVAISIGMLALGA
+938 AISILLVASGFAKKLAGQAKVSTLDKIAQYLVRLGGLLITLNALGA
-951 TVKNLASA
+951 TFLMAAGAVAILASTGENLKKGLTGAVVITGLLAGVMAGLAVLSKTKVNPLRMQKMAASLVIASASLVILAEAVRRMSDA
-959 MKMFKYFNA
+959 MGSDKSGAGFAGVAIGLTLMAGAIYVLGKNAMESMGAAAALAAMGFALVEMAYAIKMLADTDPTFIMNA
-968 KQMYS
+968 LLGLAWAMGIL
-973 VVGALSSIAVALS
+973 VVGCAGLS
-986 IMVGVVGGFNL
+986 MV
-997 LTNKLRAAS
+997 
-1006 KLKMTDAFK
+1006 
-1015 GISSYIVVATAMVEM
+1015 TANITGLAGSCLML

-1036 LSSIDEKKLQD
+1036 LTPAFKGLASLTLDQ
-1047 GYGAMIAISVAMGIV
+1047 AI
-1062 VGVFAAL
+1062 
-1069 NHWNN
+1069 
-1074 TLQAA
+1074 
-1079 SKNKL
+1079 
-1084 SGITN
+1084 
-1089 GISSLLVV
+1089 
-1097 AAALAGMAV
+1097 
-1106 AVRMFAGIEK
+1106 AGI
-1116 LDNAMW
+1116 W
-1122 ATMGSLVVMAGV
+1122 AMAGV
-1134 IGALSRLGG
+1134 MIALGIVGANPPVALG
-1143 KAKKMRKGAEAM
+1143 
-1155 LIASASLVV
+1155 L
-1164 LAQALKMMNEALAMD
+1164 
-1179 ESGAG
+1179 
-1184 MASMATM
+1184 T
-1191 LIVMAGAIYILGESA
+1191 
-1206 IENMGAAAAVAAM
+1206 AVAGS
-1219 ATALIELAVALNMI
+1219 LKI
-1233 AEINPWDL
+1233 
-1241 AKGLGALA
+1241 
-1249 VALLELL
+1249 LL
-1256 GATWLLS
+1256 GAFKDFT
-1263 KISGDLLSVA
+1263 SGL
-1273 GACLML
+1273 
-1279 STALLLLAPACY
+1279 
-1291 MLSRLSLEQAL
+1291 
-1302 AGLIGMAAILGSL
+1302 
-1315 YLIGSIPEIAL
+1315 
-1326 GLSVLTANLLPFS
+1326 
-1339 ASLYIV
+1339 
-1345 AKAFSAFAGGVLKLS
+1345 LKLS
-1360 AAFAILAL
+1360 IAAVIMGILAYL
-1368 FSSLIDPLCQ
+1368 SGPICQ
-1378 AIIMAGPDIEKALI
+1378 AIIGAGDDIADALDIILKA
-1392 TIITGI
+1392 I
-1398 CNTIIACAEPIGHAL
+1398 CNTIINNAEPIAK
-1413 AAVIEI
+1413 AIASVVIIVVDAVIQILAWGWERI
-1419 AIQVVID
+1419 KAAMEEKTG
-1426 LIAWAWDGAGGD
+1426 LIWDETSSIFNPASW
-1438 GDGIK
+1438 I
-1443 GALDALWAKVEE
+1443 DALT
-1455 WMSNRP
+1455 
-1461 PLYMYLF
+1461 
-1468 GNVAYDDPSLKDNP
+1468 
-1482 IERILNSWWEYAKD
+1482 AKD
-1496 GFKYRYE
+1496 RPFGKLLNM
-1503 HDPIRLT
+1503 LT
-1510 DKGLPQLG
+1510 DPFLQVFDTSLDEMGNKLEEVV
-1518 DFKPNTFGGM
+1518 DFRKMAEEKLSDVPDVPDINYIDP
-1528 GGGKFSGMGGG
+1528 
-1539 KSNGTGAGRTKEV
+1539 KEAANSSAKT

-1575 AMAMS
+1575 AMAVS
-1580 AKSSEELA
+1580 AKSSEEMA
-1588 NGMIQVADDSGRVY
+1588 DGMIQVADDSGRVY
-1602 TMTTEQA
+1602 TMTAEQA

-1633 AQTTGKLSGTAAVM
+1633 ARTTGKLSGTAAVM
-1647 RTCAATGAASTEMLD
+1647 QTCAEKGAASTEVLNE
-1662 KAGNAIE
+1662 AGNALE
-1669 EKEEQLTDS
+1669 GKEEQLTDD
-1678 TDTAVQNAM
+1678 TTTAVQNTM
-1687 DEAGDIS
+1687 NEAGDTA

-1716 LRDFLS
+1716 LKDFLS
-1722 GFGIDT
+1722 GVGINT
-1728 SGMKNLVSGI
+1728 SGITAVVSG
-1738 GSASN
+1738 
-1743 QSNVHSGSAADRDK
+1743 AADKVSGLKSVDDMLTNPDK
-1757 WFDSWYT
+1757 KKTTAPTAKNGKTDSGGESW
-1764 NEIKKYD
+1764 KD
-1771 GTGNKS
+1771 L
-1777 PIDWLGDKVVEE
+1777 LGD
-1789 KEKLLAD
+1789 
-1796 IADITPD
+1796 IAEQAKDAAST
-1803 LTADPTGGGSGKG
+1803 LTGGGSGKG
-1816 SSSGTKKTLAE
+1816 KSSRSAGSKKTLAE
-1827 QIEEAY
+1827 QIEEKY

-1861 ASEDELMAK
+1861 ASEDDLMAK
-1870 KAAHAADAITAQ
+1870 KAAHAADAIKAQ

-1917 KTSLAELKAQQYTD
+1917 KTSLAELKAEQYTD

-1979 AVRQKQE
+1979 TVRQKQE

-1997 DKLGKDNQLTIQAYN
+1997 EKLGEDNQLTIQAYN

-2057 QKVYNDGD
+2057 QKVYDDGD

-2124 MEGISEADRK
+2124 RKDISEADRK
-2134 QYEQDKLDSQTAFLG
+2134 QYEQDKLESQTAFLG

-2173 AIQKNWKPIKEGFNT
+2173 AIQKNWTPIKEGFNT

-2195 NNPELKKKL
+2195 NNPELKNKL

-2250 QTDMGEDL
+2250 QTGMGEQL
-2258 MNKVLPKITNLF
+2258 MNEVLPTIANLF
-2270 SNVGKAAKGAQL
+2270 SNVGKAAKGAQI
-2282 GQVVGEM
+2282 GQAIGEM
-2289 GGEMATVATEGSG
+2289 GGEMAVAASEGGG
-2302 LISILQSVA
+2302 LITVLQAVA
-2311 GGIGEIGASVASFV
+2311 GGIGSIGTAVASFV
-2325 AEFWPY
+2325 AEFWPF

-2346 ALFNKH
+2346 ALVNKH
-2352 NGVDDVDKELAEK
+2352 NGVDKVDKELAEK

-2451 LDSSLSAR
+2451 LDSNLTAR
-2459 LAKDADRTYG
+2459 LAKDADRAYG
-2469 NQNGT
+2469 NQNGNS
-2474 GADTQTGRDTE
+2474 ADAQTGHDAE

>member
-54 EKVDFNRMMT
+54 EKVDFDRMTT
-64 ALEALNGKFSALEIM
+64 ALETLTGKFSALEVIGM
-79 GVTTLVRITDEA
+79 TALVKITDKA
-91 ITAGKKL
+91 IDAGAKL
-98 AKSLSTDQVM
+98 TKSLSIDQVM
-108 SGWNKYAEK
+108 SGWNKYAQK

-130 SITKVNSY
+130 SITKVNGY

-146 DETSYGFTDM
+146 DETSYSFTDM
-156 TSALST
+156 TQSLGQ
-162 LTAAGGDIEKMIP
+162 LTASGGDIEKVIP

-188 KGAAEFQRVVYNL
+188 KGASEFSRIIYNL
-201 AQSYGTGAIQLI
+201 NQSYSQGYLSLM
-213 DWKSVEQAGAGSQQL
+213 DWKSVELAGVATAEL
-228 KQLIIDTAVELG
+228 KKQIISTGIELG
-240 KLKEG
+240 KIKDG
-245 EVTTGTFGS
+245 DVTVGTFSS
-254 TLQKKWADREVMEK
+254 TLSSKWADKEVMET
-268 AFGKYAEFAEAVKA
+268 AFGKFAEFSEAVKKMV
-282 ELDANPEYHNQ
+282 DANPGMLASQ
-293 AALAIEALADQYDEV
+293 AIEALADQYDEV

-323 EVIDATKDAVSSG
+323 EAVDATKDAVSSG
-336 WMQTFDILFGN
+336 WMETFDILFGN

-385 DQLLDETALGDVG
+385 DQLLDDTALGDVG
-398 DAFTKQL
+398 DAFTNQL
-405 RRSLIDSGKLT
+405 RRSLIASGKLT

-426 QKALESAGV
+426 QKALENAGV

-440 YERVQLSLE
+440 YERVQLSLA
-449 GYEENAKLSDAELAA
+449 GYEEIAKKSDKELAA

-475 IEAYRKMAEA
+475 IDAYRKMAEA

-516 LNGINSVLGPIRDGF
+516 LKGINSVLGPIRDGF

-536 TDGGPLYSLL
+536 TDSGPLYSLL

-559 EGVMESLTK
+559 EGTMESLTK

-590 ALAVIGKLMNALE
+590 ALALIGKLMNVLE
-603 PLGNLLLQAG
+603 PLGDLLLRAG

-634 DVINALAVAFGKLLQ
+634 DVINALAVAFGTLLQ
-649 PVKDVFGLLRTLIHG
+649 PVKDIFGLLQTLIHG

-675 TFGSIVNA
+675 TFGGIVNA

-691 GLKGI
+691 GLKGV

-703 SAVKLLGGVFFA
+703 SAVKLLGGIFFA
-715 AFDGVGALIGKAFGA
+715 AFDGVGALIGKTFGA

-744 HLDTLEQVRDT
+744 HLETLEQVRDT

-764 AAMKE
+764 AAMLW
-769 FAGSVQTSF
+769 FAGCIQTAF
-778 YNVADAC
+778 YNVADASKTALTSVQAFFHLEDGIDLYRLFSIIAVGALAAAIYGATVLLK
-785 KAGLSAV
+785 KASDNLKKTLANPISDFFNSLTSAV
-792 KEFFDLN
+792 N
-799 DIDIYRLLALID
+799 
-811 VGLLALAIWAVATA
+811 T
-825 LKGMQKA
+825 
-832 IKGVTDAAAKL
+832 
-843 ISNPVTDL
+843 
-851 VNSMKKAVDA
+851 
-861 WTKQH
+861 WTKAH
-866 TTNNFVNIAKGI
+866 TTNNLATAAKAIATAVALISGSIYLLSRIDDPDKVVQALFSAMAVLFGFIVALKALAATDLTGLNTAKLVGTIAAVSLGI
-878 SIAIGVISA
+878 TVLSAAIIKMGSMDADQVKNGTEAIGHVA
-887 SIYMLSKI
+887 AVLTGMVGLLSLFNNRLGSMKGAGSFI
-895 EDPKQA
+895 AAAAAID
-901 AIALGMVVTTLI
+901 AIALVLI
-913 GLVVAMKALAK
+913 PLAK
-924 SDVSGLDSAKIMAS
+924 AKKNGLDIGGAVEAINGVAIAISILLVASGFAKKLAGQAKVSTLDKIAQYLVKLGGLLITLNALGVTFLMAAGAVALLASTGGNLKKGLTGAVVIAGLLAGVMAGLAVLSKTKVNPLRMQKMAAS
-938 MVAISIGMLALGA
+938 MV
-951 TVKNLASA
+951 
-959 MKMFKYFNA
+959 
-968 KQMYS
+968 
-973 VVGALSSIAVALS
+973 
-986 IMVGVVGGFNL
+986 
-997 LTNKLRAAS
+997 
-1006 KLKMTDAFK
+1006 
-1015 GISSYIVVATAMVEM
+1015 
-1030 AGALYL
+1030 
-1036 LSSIDEKKLQD
+1036 
-1047 GYGAMIAISVAMGIV
+1047 
-1062 VGVFAAL
+1062 
-1069 NHWNN
+1069 
-1074 TLQAA
+1074 
-1079 SKNKL
+1079 
-1084 SGITN
+1084 
-1089 GISSLLVV
+1089 
-1097 AAALAGMAV
+1097 
-1106 AVRMFAGIEK
+1106 
-1116 LDNAMW
+1116 
-1122 ATMGSLVVMAGV
+1122 
-1134 IGALSRLGG
+1134 
-1143 KAKKMRKGAEAM
+1143 
-1155 LIASASLVV
+1155 IASASLVI
-1164 LAQALKMMNEALAMD
+1164 LAEAVRRMSDAMGSD

-1184 MASMATM
+1184 FAGVAIGLT
-1191 LIVMAGAIYILGESA
+1191 LMAGAIYILGKNAMES
-1206 IENMGAAAAVAAM
+1206 MGAAAALAAM
-1219 ATALIELAVALNMI
+1219 GFALVEMAYAIKMLADTDPTFIMNALLGLAGAMGILVVGCAGLSMVTANITGLAGSCLMLAGALYLLTPAFKGLASLTLDQAIAGIWAMAGVMIALGIVGANPPVALGLTAVAGSLKI
-1233 AEINPWDL
+1233 
-1241 AKGLGALA
+1241 
-1249 VALLELL
+1249 LL
-1256 GATWLLS
+1256 GAF
-1263 KISGDLLSVA
+1263 KDFASGL
-1273 GACLML
+1273 
-1279 STALLLLAPACY
+1279 
-1291 MLSRLSLEQAL
+1291 
-1302 AGLIGMAAILGSL
+1302 
-1315 YLIGSIPEIAL
+1315 
-1326 GLSVLTANLLPFS
+1326 
-1339 ASLYIV
+1339 
-1345 AKAFSAFAGGVLKLS
+1345 LKLS
-1360 AAFAILAL
+1360 IAAVIMGILAYL
-1368 FSSLIDPLCQ
+1368 SGPICQ
-1378 AIIMAGPDIEKALI
+1378 AIIGAGDDIADALDIILKA
-1392 TIITGI
+1392 I
-1398 CNTIIACAEPIGHAL
+1398 CNTIINNAEPIAK
-1413 AAVIEI
+1413 AIASVVIIVVDAVIQILAWGWEKI
-1419 AIQVVID
+1419 KAAMEEKTG
-1426 LIAWAWDGAGGD
+1426 LIWDETSSIFNPASW
-1438 GDGIK
+1438 I
-1443 GALDALWAKVEE
+1443 DALT
-1455 WMSNRP
+1455 
-1461 PLYMYLF
+1461 
-1468 GNVAYDDPSLKDNP
+1468 
-1482 IERILNSWWEYAKD
+1482 AKD
-1496 GFKYRYE
+1496 RPFGKLLNM
-1503 HDPIRLT
+1503 LT
-1510 DKGLPQLG
+1510 DPFLQVFDTSLDEMGNKLEEVV
-1518 DFKPNTFGGM
+1518 DFRKMAAEKLSDVPDVPDINYIDP
-1528 GGGKFSGMGGG
+1528 KEA
-1539 KSNGTGAGRTKEV
+1539 SNSSAKT

-1575 AMAMS
+1575 AMAVS
-1580 AKSSEELA
+1580 AKSSEEMA
-1588 NGMIQVADDSGRVY
+1588 DGMIQVADDSGRVH
-1602 TMTTEQA
+1602 TMTVEQA
-1609 KAMLDGKTATEQT
+1609 KALMDGKTATEQT
-1622 AGAVNDLGGAA
+1622 AGAVTDLGGAA

-1647 RTCAATGAASTEMLD
+1647 QACAATGAASTEVLD
-1662 KAGNAIE
+1662 EAGNALE
-1669 EKEEQLTDS
+1669 GKEEQLTDD
-1678 TDTAVQNAM
+1678 TTTAVQNTM
-1687 DEAGDIS
+1687 NEAGDTA

-1716 LRDFLS
+1716 LKDFLS
-1722 GFGIDT
+1722 GVGINT
-1728 SGMKNLVSGI
+1728 SGITAVVSG
-1738 GSASN
+1738 
-1743 QSNVHSGSAADRDK
+1743 AADKVSGLKSVDDMLTNPDK
-1757 WFDSWYT
+1757 KKTTAPTVKNGKTDSGGESW
-1764 NEIKKYD
+1764 KD
-1771 GTGNKS
+1771 L
-1777 PIDWLGDKVVEE
+1777 LGD
-1789 KEKLLAD
+1789 
-1796 IADITPD
+1796 IAEQAKDAASDAAST
-1803 LTADPTGGGSGKG
+1803 LTSGKG
-1816 SSSGTKKTLAE
+1816 KSKSSRSAGSKKTLAE

-1861 ASEDELMAK
+1861 ASEDDLMAK
-1870 KAAHAADAITAQ
+1870 KAAHAADAIKAQ

-1888 AQAKYDALFSK
+1888 AQAKYDALYSK

-1917 KTSLAELKAQQYTD
+1917 KTSLAELKAKQYTD

-1997 DKLGKDNQLTIQAYN
+1997 EKLGEDNQLTIQAYN

-2057 QKVYNDGD
+2057 QKVYDDGD

-2073 REAVETYGKD
+2073 REAVETYGRD
-2083 SEQARKARYQG
+2083 SEQALKARYQG

-2124 MEGISEADRK
+2124 RTDISEADRK
-2134 QYEQDKLDSQTAFLG
+2134 QYEQDKLKSQTAFLG

-2163 GKQVTLKLAK
+2163 GKQVTLKLAM
-2173 AIQKNWKPIKEGFNT
+2173 AIQKNWTPLKEGFNT

-2195 NNPELKKKL
+2195 NNPELKNKL
-2204 TKAFGDAFS
+2204 TDAFKTAFS

-2250 QTDMGEDL
+2250 NTKMGQDL
-2258 MNKVLPKITNLF
+2258 MTTVLPKITELF
-2270 SNVGKAAKGAQL
+2270 SNVGKAAKGAQI
-2282 GQVVGEM
+2282 GQAIGEM
-2289 GGEMATVATEGSG
+2289 GGEMAVAASEGGG
-2302 LISILQSVA
+2302 LIAVLQAVA
-2311 GGIGEIGASVASFV
+2311 GGIGSVGTAVAGFV
-2325 AEFWPY
+2325 AEFWPF
-2331 ILAAVAIIGVLAGIA
+2331 ILAAVAIIAVLAGIA
-2346 ALFNKH
+2346 ALVNKH
-2352 NGVDDVDKELAEK
+2352 NGVNKELAEK
-2365 EKDSGSDLDINFAWG
+2365 EKDSGADLDINFAWG

-2391 VTAMTQNAVDIAASA
+2391 VTAMTQNAVGIAASA

-2411 DALNEDWDYTPTIR
+2411 DALNEDWDYNPTIR

-2451 LDSSLSAR
+2451 LDSNLTAR
-2459 LAKDADRTYG
+2459 LAKDADRAYE
-2469 NQNGT
+2469 NQNGN
-2474 GADTQTGRDTE
+2474 GAGAQTGRDAE

>member
-54 EKVDFNRMMT
+54 EKVDFDRMTT
-64 ALEALNGKFSALEIM
+64 ALETLTGKFSALEVIGM
-79 GVTTLVRITDEA
+79 TALVKITDKA
-91 ITAGKKL
+91 IDTGTKL
-98 AKSLSTDQVM
+98 AKSLSIDQVM
-108 SGWNKYAEK
+108 SGWNKYAQK

-323 EVIDATKDAVSSG
+323 EAVDATKDAVSSG
-336 WMQTFDILFGN
+336 WMETFDILFGN

-375 WLKKAFNGGM
+375 WLKKAFNGGL
-385 DQLLDETALGDVG
+385 DQILDETALGDVG
-398 DAFTKQL
+398 DAFTNQL
-405 RRSLIDSGKLT
+405 RRSLIASGKLT

-440 YERVQLSLE
+440 YERVQASLA
-449 GYEENAKLSDAELAA
+449 GYEEAAKRSDAELAA
-464 EGVSR
+464 QGVSR

-496 AAKMGRMSGRE
+496 AAKMGQMSGRE

-536 TDGGPLYSLL
+536 TNGGPLYSLL

-559 EGVMESLTK
+559 EGTMESLTK

-590 ALAVIGKLMNALE
+590 ALAVIGKLMSALE
-603 PLGNLLLQAG
+603 PLGDLLLQAG
-613 AAFGDIFTTL
+613 AAFGDVFTTL
-623 NESLESAESID
+623 NESLNNAESID

-649 PVKDVFGLLRTLIHG
+649 PVKDIFGLLRTLIHG

-675 TFGSIVNA
+675 TFGGIVNA

-691 GLKGI
+691 GLKGV

-703 SAVKLLGGVFFA
+703 SAVKLLGGIFFA
-715 AFDGVGALIGKAFGA
+715 AFDGVGALIGKTFGA

-744 HLDTLEQVRDT
+744 HLETLEQVRDT

-764 AAMKE
+764 AAMLW
-769 FAGSVQTSF
+769 FAGCIQTAF
-778 YNVADAC
+778 YNVADASKTALTAVQAFFHLEDGIDLYRLFSIIAVGALAAAIYGATVLLK
-785 KAGLSAV
+785 KASDNLKKTLANPISDFFNSLTSAV
-792 KEFFDLN
+792 N
-799 DIDIYRLLALID
+799 
-811 VGLLALAIWAVATA
+811 T
-825 LKGMQKA
+825 
-832 IKGVTDAAAKL
+832 
-843 ISNPVTDL
+843 
-851 VNSMKKAVDA
+851 
-861 WTKQH
+861 WTKAH
-866 TTNNFVNIAKGI
+866 TTNNLATAAKAIATAVALI
-878 SIAIGVISA
+878 SG
-887 SIYMLSKI
+887 SIYLLSRI
-895 EDPKQA
+895 DDPDKVVQA
-901 AIALGMVVTTLI
+901 LFSAMAVLFGFIVAL
-913 GLVVAMKALAK
+913 KALAATDLTGLNTAK
-924 SDVSGLDSAKIMAS
+924 LVGTIAAVSLGMTVLSAAMIKMGSMDADQVKNGTEAIGHVAAVLTGMVGLLSLFNNRLGSMKGAGSFIAAAAAIDAITLVLIPLAKAKKNGLDIDGAVEAINGVAI
-938 MVAISIGMLALGA
+938 AISILLVASGFAKKLAGQAKVSTLDKIAQYLVKLGGLLIALNALGA
-951 TVKNLASA
+951 TFLMAAGAVAILASTGENLKKGLTGA
-959 MKMFKYFNA
+959 
-968 KQMYS
+968 
-973 VVGALSSIAVALS
+973 VV
-986 IMVGVVGGFNL
+986 
-997 LTNKLRAAS
+997 
-1006 KLKMTDAFK
+1006 
-1015 GISSYIVVATAMVEM
+1015 
-1030 AGALYL
+1030 
-1036 LSSIDEKKLQD
+1036 
-1047 GYGAMIAISVAMGIV
+1047 
-1062 VGVFAAL
+1062 
-1069 NHWNN
+1069 
-1074 TLQAA
+1074 
-1079 SKNKL
+1079 
-1084 SGITN
+1084 IT
-1089 GISSLLVV
+1089 GL
-1097 AAALAGMAV
+1097 LAGVMTGLAV
-1106 AVRMFAGIEK
+1106 
-1116 LDNAMW
+1116 
-1122 ATMGSLVVMAGV
+1122 
-1134 IGALSRLGG
+1134 LSKTKVNPLR
-1143 KAKKMRKGAEAM
+1143 MRKMATSM
-1155 LIASASLVV
+1155 VIASASLVI
-1164 LAQALKMMNEALAMD
+1164 LAEAVRRMSDAMGSD

-1184 MASMATM
+1184 FAGVAIGLT
-1191 LIVMAGAIYILGESA
+1191 LMAGAIYILGKNAMES
-1206 IENMGAAAAVAAM
+1206 MGAAAALAAM
-1219 ATALIELAVALNMI
+1219 GFALVEMAYAIKMLADTDPTFIMNALLGLAGAMGILVVGCAGLSMVTANITGLAGSCLMLAGALYLLTPAFKGLASLTLDQAIAGIWAMAGVMIALGIVGANPPVALGLTAVAGSLKI
-1233 AEINPWDL
+1233 
-1241 AKGLGALA
+1241 
-1249 VALLELL
+1249 LL
-1256 GATWLLS
+1256 GAF
-1263 KISGDLLSVA
+1263 KDFASGL
-1273 GACLML
+1273 
-1279 STALLLLAPACY
+1279 
-1291 MLSRLSLEQAL
+1291 
-1302 AGLIGMAAILGSL
+1302 
-1315 YLIGSIPEIAL
+1315 
-1326 GLSVLTANLLPFS
+1326 
-1339 ASLYIV
+1339 
-1345 AKAFSAFAGGVLKLS
+1345 LKLS
-1360 AAFAILAL
+1360 IAAVIMGILAYL
-1368 FSSLIDPLCQ
+1368 SGPICQ
-1378 AIIMAGPDIEKALI
+1378 AIIGAGDDIADALDIILKA
-1392 TIITGI
+1392 I
-1398 CNTIIACAEPIGHAL
+1398 CNTIINNAEPIAK
-1413 AAVIEI
+1413 AIASVVIIVVDAVIQILAWGWERI
-1419 AIQVVID
+1419 KAAMEEKTG
-1426 LIAWAWDGAGGD
+1426 LIWDETSSIFNPASW
-1438 GDGIK
+1438 I
-1443 GALDALWAKVEE
+1443 DALT
-1455 WMSNRP
+1455 
-1461 PLYMYLF
+1461 
-1468 GNVAYDDPSLKDNP
+1468 
-1482 IERILNSWWEYAKD
+1482 AKD
-1496 GFKYRYE
+1496 RPFGKLLNM
-1503 HDPIRLT
+1503 LT
-1510 DKGLPQLG
+1510 DPFLQVFDTSLDEIGNKLEEVV
-1518 DFKPNTFGGM
+1518 DFRKMAAEKLSDVPDVPDINYIDP
-1528 GGGKFSGMGGG
+1528 
-1539 KSNGTGAGRTKEV
+1539 KEAANSSAKT

-1575 AMAMS
+1575 AMAVS
-1580 AKSSEELA
+1580 AKSSEEMA
-1588 NGMIQVADDSGRVY
+1588 DGMIQVADDSGRVY

-1633 AQTTGKLSGTAAVM
+1633 ARTTGKLSGTAAVM
-1647 RTCAATGAASTEMLD
+1647 QTCAEKGAASTKVLD
-1662 KAGNAIE
+1662 EAGNALE
-1669 EKEEQLTDS
+1669 GKEEQLTDS

-1716 LRDFLS
+1716 FKDFLS
-1722 GFGIDT
+1722 GVGINT
-1728 SGMKNLVSGI
+1728 SGITAVVSG
-1738 GSASN
+1738 
-1743 QSNVHSGSAADRDK
+1743 AADKVSGLKTVDDMLTNPDK
-1757 WFDSWYT
+1757 KKTTAPTAKNGKTDSGGESW
-1764 NEIKKYD
+1764 KD
-1771 GTGNKS
+1771 L
-1777 PIDWLGDKVVEE
+1777 LGD
-1789 KEKLLAD
+1789 
-1796 IADITPD
+1796 IAEQAKDAAST
-1803 LTADPTGGGSGKG
+1803 LTGGGSGKSKSSRSAG
-1816 SSSGTKKTLAE
+1816 SKKTLAE
-1827 QIEEAY
+1827 QIEEKY

-1861 ASEDELMAK
+1861 ASEDDLMAK
-1870 KAAHAADAITAQ
+1870 KAAHAADAIKAQ

-1917 KTSLAELKAQQYTD
+1917 KTSLAKLKAEQYTD

-1979 AVRQKQE
+1979 TVRQKQE

-1997 DKLGKDNQLTIQAYN
+1997 EKLGEDNQLTIQAYN

-2050 SSQMEML
+2050 SSQMEIL
-2057 QKVYNDGD
+2057 QKVYDDGD

-2124 MEGISEADRK
+2124 RKDISEADRK
-2134 QYEQDKLDSQTAFLG
+2134 QYEQDKLESQTAFLG

-2173 AIQKNWKPIKEGFNT
+2173 AIQKNWTPIKEGFNT

-2195 NNPELKKKL
+2195 NNPELKNKL

-2250 QTDMGEDL
+2250 QTGMGEQL
-2258 MNKVLPKITNLF
+2258 MNEVLPTIANLF
-2270 SNVGKAAKGAQL
+2270 SNVGKAAKGAQI
-2282 GQVVGEM
+2282 GQAIGEM
-2289 GGEMATVATEGSG
+2289 GGEMAVAASEGGG
-2302 LISILQSVA
+2302 LITVLQAVA
-2311 GGIGEIGASVASFV
+2311 GGIGSIGTAVASFV
-2325 AEFWPY
+2325 AEFWPF

-2346 ALFNKH
+2346 ALVNKH
-2352 NGVDDVDKELAEK
+2352 NGVDKVDKELAEK
-2365 EKDSGSDLDINFAWG
+2365 EKDSGADLDINFAWG

-2425 PVVDLTE
+2425 PVVDMTE

-2459 LAKDADRTYG
+2459 LAKDADRAYG
-2469 NQNGT
+2469 NQNGS
-2474 GADTQTGRDTE
+2474 GADAQTGRDAE

>member
-44 KGFAEVEKAS
+44 KGFAEMEKAS
-54 EKVDFNRMMT
+54 EKVDFDRMTT
-64 ALEALNGKFSALEIM
+64 ALETLTGKFSALEVIGM
-79 GVTTLVRITDEA
+79 TALVKITDKA
-91 ITAGKKL
+91 IDTGTKL
-98 AKSLSTDQVM
+98 AKSLSIDQVM
-108 SGWNKYAEK
+108 SGWNKYAQK

-130 SITKVNSY
+130 SITKVNQY
-138 LSKLMWFS
+138 LEKLMWFS

-156 TSALST
+156 TQALST

-268 AFGKYAEFAEAVKA
+268 AFGKYAEFAEAVNAEMKA
-282 ELDANPEYHNQ
+282 HPEKYNYQ
-293 AALAIEALADQYDEV
+293 ASNAIEALADQYDEV

-323 EVIDATKDAVSSG
+323 EAVDATKDAVSSG

-385 DQLLDETALGDVG
+385 DQLLDDTALGNVG
-398 DAFTKQL
+398 DAFTNQL
-405 RRSLIDSGKLT
+405 RRSLIASGKLT

-426 QKALESAGV
+426 QKALENAGV

-440 YERVQLSLE
+440 YERVQASLA
-449 GYEENAKLSDAELAA
+449 GYEEAAKMSDAELAA
-464 EGVSR
+464 QGVSR

-496 AAKMGRMSGRE
+496 AAKMGEMSGRE

-516 LNGINSVLGPIRDGF
+516 LKGINSVLEPIRDGF

-590 ALAVIGKLMNALE
+590 VLALIGKLMNALE
-603 PLGNLLLQAG
+603 PLGNLLLRAG
-613 AAFGDIFTTL
+613 AAFGDVFTTL

-649 PVKDVFGLLRTLIHG
+649 PVKDIFGLLQTLIHG

-675 TFGSIVNA
+675 TFGGIVNA

-691 GLKGI
+691 GLKGV

-715 AFDGVGALIGKAFGA
+715 AFDGVGALIGKTFGA

-744 HLDTLEQVRDT
+744 HLETLEQVRDT

-792 KEFFDLN
+792 KEFFELN

-851 VNSMKKAVDA
+851 VNSMKNAVDA

-878 SIAIGVISA
+878 SIAIGAISA

-901 AIALGMVVTTLI
+901 AIALGMVVSTLI

-951 TVKNLASA
+951 TMKNLASA
-959 MKMFKYFNA
+959 IKMFKYFNA
-968 KQMYS
+968 KQMNN
-973 VVGALSSIAVALS
+973 VVGALFSIAAALS

-997 LTNKLRAAS
+997 LTNQLRASS
-1006 KLKMTDAFK
+1006 KLKMMDALK
-1015 GISSYIVVATAMVEM
+1015 GVSSYIVVATAMVEM

-1062 VGVFAAL
+1062 VGVIAAL

-1097 AAALAGMAV
+1097 AAALAGMAI
-1106 AVRMFAGIEK
+1106 AVRMFSGIEN

-1122 ATMGSLVVMAGV
+1122 AAMGSLIVMAGV

-1164 LAQALKMMNEALAMD
+1164 LAQALKMINEAVAMD

-1191 LIVMAGAIYILGESA
+1191 LIVMAGAIYILGKSA

-1219 ATALIELAVALNMI
+1219 GFALIELAYALNMI
-1233 AEINPWDL
+1233 ADINVPNL
-1241 AKGLGALA
+1241 AKGLLALG
-1249 VALLELL
+1249 VALFGLVGAAALL
-1256 GATWLLS
+1256 PAATPGLT
-1263 KISGDLLSVA
+1263 GVA

-1279 STALLLLAPACY
+1279 AGALLLLTPAFKG
-1291 MLSRLSLEQAL
+1291 LATLTAGEAL
-1302 AGLIGMAAILGSL
+1302 AGVIGIIGMMIGMFAIGAITPIAAGMIIVTACLINLG
-1315 YLIGSIPEIAL
+1315 
-1326 GLSVLTANLLPFS
+1326 
-1339 ASLYIV
+1339 
-1345 AKAFSAFAGGVLKLS
+1345 KAFSAFAGGALKLS

-1378 AIIMAGPDIEKALI
+1378 AIITAGPDIEKALV
-1392 TIITGI
+1392 TIVSGL
-1398 CNTIIACAEPIGHAL
+1398 CNAIVACAEPIGKAMFAL
-1413 AAVIEI
+1413 AVTLTKVII
-1419 AIQVVID
+1419 FYLAWLTGAADLSLQGGFDQMWVDLNDWFANHSLFD
-1426 LIAWAWDGAGGD
+1426 LISSWLSSGAEAFENWNPFGMFDLNMNGRS
-1438 GDGIK
+1438 
-1443 GALDALWAKVEE
+1443 AKTGENAANTINE
-1455 WMSNRP
+1455 FDKKHGTRIMGTI
-1461 PLYMYLF
+1461 LKLF
-1468 GNVAYDDPSLKDNP
+1468 GFDVVYKDDADTKT
-1482 IERILNSWWEYAKD
+1482 
-1496 GFKYRYE
+1496 
-1503 HDPIRLT
+1503 T
-1510 DKGLPQLG
+1510 D
-1518 DFKPNTFGGM
+1518 
-1528 GGGKFSGMGGG
+1528 
-1539 KSNGTGAGRTKEV
+1539 
-1552 AENTKNAADATGV
+1552 ENTKNAAEATGV
-1565 SATNMEKSAT
+1565 SATNMEKIAT
-1575 AMAMS
+1575 AMAVS
-1580 AKSSEELA
+1580 AKNSGELA
-1588 NGMIQVADDSGRVY
+1588 DGMIQVADDTGKVY
-1602 TMTTEQA
+1602 TMTAEQA
-1609 KAMLDGKTATEQT
+1609 KALMDGKTATEQT
-1622 AGAVNDLGGAA
+1622 AGAVADLGGAA
-1633 AQTTGKLSGTAAVM
+1633 AQTTGKLSGTTAVM
-1647 RTCAATGAASTEMLD
+1647 RTCAETGAASTELLD
-1662 KAGNAIE
+1662 EAGNAIE
-1669 EKEEQLTDS
+1669 GKEEQLTDS

-1702 SRFVNGFLSILPKG
+1702 SQFMEGFLSRLPKEFKDILNG
-1716 LRDFLS
+1716 V
-1722 GFGIDT
+1722 GFDI
-1728 SGMKNLVSGI
+1728 SGMESFVSGI
-1738 GSASN
+1738 GGASN
-1743 QSNVHSGSAADRDK
+1743 HSNVHSGSAADREK
-1757 WFDSWYT
+1757 WFNSWYS
-1764 NEIKKYD
+1764 NETKKYD
-1771 GTGNKS
+1771 GTSGESWK
-1777 PIDWLGDKVVEE
+1777 D
-1789 KEKLLAD
+1789 LLAD
-1796 IADITPD
+1796 IADAVP
-1803 LTADPTGGGSGKG
+1803 DPTTAPTGSGSGKG
-1816 SSSGTKKTLAE
+1816 KSSSSKKTLAE
-1827 QIEEAY
+1827 QIEEKY
-1833 KTRLEANKTLQSTID
+1833 KTKLEANKTLQSTID

-1861 ASEDELMAK
+1861 ASEDDLMAK
-1870 KAAHAADAITAQ
+1870 KAAHAADAIKAQ

-1888 AQAKYDALFSK
+1888 AQAKYDALYSK

-1917 KTSLAELKAQQYTD
+1917 KTSLAELKAKQYTD

-1952 LWSAEN
+1952 LWSADN
-1958 ENSATQMDKIRRE
+1958 DRTATKRDKILKERE
-1971 TEYMTEEL
+1971 YQTEEL
-1979 AVRQKQE
+1979 AVREKKE
-1986 ANAQEQYDVLK
+1986 ANAKEQYE
-1997 DKLGKDNQLTIQAYN
+1997 KLSELYGEADQRTIAAYN
-2012 ELLDAQTERVE
+2012 EWLDAQTESLE
-2023 LENKIAKQQLAE
+2023 LRNSIAEKQYEL
-2035 IEERISQ
+2035 IEAD
-2042 IETAQKRA
+2042 IETIKDAQNLA
-2050 SSQMEML
+2050 VSQMGLL

-2065 LSARADAY
+2065 LSSRADDY
-2073 REAVETYGKD
+2073 RTAVETYGKD
-2083 SEQARKARYQG
+2083 SKQARKARYQG
-2094 TTASILAAV
+2094 TVSGILAAV
-2103 EAVKNLNYQMQ
+2103 SAVKSMNAQME
-2114 QTEEIQKKLD
+2114 QTLRYKQLLEQA
-2124 MEGISEADRK
+2124 EADGDKERIQNYK
-2134 QYEQDKLDSQTAFLG
+2134 EQWLSSQTAFLG

-2163 GKQVTLKLAK
+2163 GKQAMLKVANV
-2173 AIQKNWKPIKEGFNT
+2173 IQKNWTPIKEGFNA

-2195 NNPELKKKL
+2195 NNPELKNKL
-2204 TKAFGDAFS
+2204 TDAFKFAFS

-2250 QTDMGEDL
+2250 NTKMGQDL
-2258 MNKVLPKITNLF
+2258 MTTVLPKIAEQF
-2270 SNVGKAAKGAQL
+2270 SNVGKAAKGAQI
-2282 GQVVGEM
+2282 GQAMGEM
-2289 GGEMATVATEGSG
+2289 GGEMATVATEGGG
-2302 LISILQSVA
+2302 LIAVLQAVA
-2311 GGIGEIGASVASFV
+2311 GGIGSIGTAVAGFV
-2325 AEFWPY
+2325 AEFWPF
-2331 ILAAVAIIGVLAGIA
+2331 ILAAVAIVALLGGIA
-2346 ALFNKH
+2346 ALVNKH
-2352 NGVDDVDKELAEK
+2352 NGVDKVDKELAEK
-2365 EKDSGSDLDINFAWG
+2365 EKDSGADLDINFAWG

-2432 VWDSAE
+2432 VLDSAE

-2451 LDSSLSAR
+2451 LDSSLTAR
-2459 LAKDADRTYG
+2459 LAKDADRAYG
-2469 NQNGT
+2469 NQNGN
-2474 GADTQTGRDTE
+2474 GADAQTGRDAE